1 MRGKGH
7 LLQLIDE
14 RGQFD
19 ENACESFLHDAG
31 AIEWNKKYNVISI
44 MGPQSSG
51 KSTLMNHAFGT
62 SFQEMDELSGCV
74 CNLFVERAR
83 EDDNA
88 RFSLS
93 LSLVS
98 SLFLD
103 ADFYTSSFV
112 SILFDRNRRR
122 QTTKGVWMAIAESEQ
137 SSSSNN
143 NNTVVLDLEGSDGRE
158 RGEDDQTFEKQ
169 TALFALASS
178 DVLLVNVWCND
189 IGREHASGK
198 PLLKTILQVNL
209 KLFCNSSS
217 SATRKTKLVF
227 VIRDRSKTPIEL
239 LEKSLKE
246 DVEQVWQSIKKPEHF
261 ANSDVSE
268 FFDVGYFSLPHYLHE
283 NELFVK
289 ECQGLRAALMSST
302 DSSSVVSSDGDTTE
316 SKVPS
321 TALPTSMREI
331 WKAVQ
336 ENRDLDLPA
345 HAIMVAT
352 VRCEEIAT
360 MCADAV
366 EASDAIGML
375 CERANTPNASECTTL
390 GKEIEAIAKTGFDV
404 YDAETAFFDKNVRDM
419 KRRELAGKL
428 TTVFKPTLEA
438 HFTNVSKKLL
448 TKVRREL
455 DAAASGFEND
465 EDASKK
471 KSLKFSQMAL
481 SLEEE
486 SINAWNEHVANSTP
500 TENIDGWNFEIVK
513 DLTRLFHK
521 DLEETID
528 HEKTEKSALMARN
541 VERTFSRQIST
552 SILGAVD
559 EFSREICVDDEDE
572 DGSSGRK
579 SEDAEAASK
588 RRQRE
593 EKKYSLWPAA
603 RLAYRASEKKWME
616 TLENALLNFDLPGD
630 AFESRKNEAENAI
643 KIASKGTCFEAG
655 DKASEF
661 MRQSFNAYFN
671 KTKEGIPRVWTSSDD
686 VGKIARMARLNAVNV
701 LANVCINRIGADMP
715 RLKAVA
721 MTQFQTEEAK
731 TFAKEERMKIAKVE
745 KALRTLVPGTN
756 SNNTSSSSETD
767 EDQSTSTRRAEEEE
781 IAQPPFPSEWSLKVC
796 DTKASDVVLSP
807 SECRQHYRRFEAET
821 THFVAQALHA
831 QQNAQKDGLFGGAPM
846 WMIFA
851 LFVLGWNEI
860 VYFLT
865 HPFRLMFFIF
875 LALYARAILRQI
887 NAQEAFKLGVVPGC
901 AFLVAKGV
909 PAAVAIFQ
917 KLIEQQSPQAL
928 TEGLDFSKVLLGATP
943 GGASSEDDEEREE
956 KRNEKTTDGTHHHE
970 PMDIDSPHHQAK
982 KNVSSPFASVRRRTA
997 AVGAAR
1003 D

>member
-1 MRGKGH
+1 
-7 LLQLIDE
+7 
-14 RGQFD
+14 
-19 ENACESFLHDAG
+19 
-31 AIEWNKKYNVISI
+31 
-44 MGPQSSG
+44 
-51 KSTLMNHAFGT
+51 
-62 SFQEMDELSGCV
+62 
-74 CNLFVERAR
+74 
-83 EDDNA
+83 
-88 RFSLS
+88 
-93 LSLVS
+93 
-98 SLFLD
+98 
-103 ADFYTSSFV
+103 
-112 SILFDRNRRR
+112 
-122 QTTKGVWMAIAESEQ
+122 MAIAEQ
-137 SSSSNN
+137 SDDNN
-143 NNTVVLDLEGSDGRE
+143 NNTIVLDLEGSDGRE

-169 TALFALASS
+169 TALFALAAS

-209 KLFCNSSS
+209 KLFCSNNKT
-217 SATRKTKLVF
+217 ATKKTKLVF

-239 LEKSLKE
+239 LEKALKE

-283 NELFVK
+283 NEVFVK
-289 ECQGLRAALMSST
+289 ECKGLRAALISST
-302 DSSSVVSSDGDTTE
+302 DDESTHE

-390 GKEIEAIAKTGFDV
+390 GQEIEAIAKTGFDV

-455 DAAASGFEND
+455 DAGFESGFE
-465 EDASKK
+465 K
-471 KSLKFSQMAL
+471 KSTKKFSQMAL
-481 SLEEE
+481 SLRED
-486 SINAWNEHVANSTP
+486 SINEWNEHVANSTP

-521 DLEETID
+521 DLEETVD

-541 VERTFSRQIST
+541 VERTFSRQVST

-559 EFSREICVDDEDE
+559 EFSREICVVDDDS
-572 DGSSGRK
+572 DDK
-579 SEDAEAASK
+579 SEDAEAALK
-588 RRQRE
+588 RRQRRE

-603 RLAYRASEKKWME
+603 RLAYRASEKKWIE
-616 TLENALLNFDLPGD
+616 TLENALLNFDLPRD
-630 AFESRKNEAENAI
+630 AFDSRKNEAENAI
-643 KIASKGTCFEAG
+643 KIASNGACFEAG

-661 MRQSFNAYFN
+661 MRQSFSAYFN

-686 VGKIARMARLNAVNV
+686 VGRIARLARLNAVNV
-701 LANVCINRIGADMP
+701 LVNICINRIGADMP

-721 MTQFQTEEAK
+721 MTQFQTDEAK
-731 TFAKEERMKIAKVE
+731 TFSKEERMKIAKVE
-745 KALRTLVPGTN
+745 KTLRTLVPGVMNKTG
-756 SNNTSSSSETD
+756 E
-767 EDQSTSTRRAEEEE
+767 EGEKQEEEYPLSGGLKTKNPE
-781 IAQPPFPSEWSLKVC
+781 EEMIAQPPFPSEWSLKLC
-796 DTKASDVVLSP
+796 DTKASDVILSP
-807 SECRQHYRRFEAET
+807 SECRQHYRRFESET

-831 QQNAQKDGLFGGAPM
+831 QQNAKKDGLFGGAPV

-865 HPFRLMFFIF
+865 HPFRLMFFVF
-875 LALYARAILRQI
+875 LGLYARAILRQI
-887 NAQEAFKLGVVPGC
+887 NAKEAFKLGVVPGC

-909 PAAVAIFQ
+909 PAAISIFQ
-917 KLIEQQSPQAL
+917 KLIEQQSPEAL
-928 TEGLDFSKVLLGATP
+928 TEGLDFSKVLLGA
-943 GGASSEDDEEREE
+943 GGGGGETSANDEEEE
-956 KRNEKTTDGTHHHE
+956 EVKRTEE
-970 PMDIDSPHHQAK
+970 PMDIDSPAK
-982 KNVSSPFASVRRRTA
+982 KVVVSPFASVRRRTNHQHHQQSA
-997 AVGAAR
+997 DAR
-1003 D
+1003 

>member
-1 MRGKGH
+1 
-7 LLQLIDE
+7 
-14 RGQFD
+14 
-19 ENACESFLHDAG
+19 
-31 AIEWNKKYNVISI
+31 
-44 MGPQSSG
+44 
-51 KSTLMNHAFGT
+51 
-62 SFQEMDELSGCV
+62 
-74 CNLFVERAR
+74 
-83 EDDNA
+83 
-88 RFSLS
+88 
-93 LSLVS
+93 
-98 SLFLD
+98 
-103 ADFYTSSFV
+103 
-112 SILFDRNRRR
+112 
-122 QTTKGVWMAIAESEQ
+122 MAIAEQ
-137 SSSSNN
+137 SDDNN
-143 NNTVVLDLEGSDGRE
+143 NNTIVLDLEGSDGRE

-169 TALFALASS
+169 TALFALAAS

-209 KLFCNSSS
+209 KLFCSNNKT
-217 SATRKTKLVF
+217 ATKKTKLVF

-239 LEKSLKE
+239 LEKALKE

-283 NELFVK
+283 NEVFVK
-289 ECQGLRAALMSST
+289 ECKGLRAALISST
-302 DSSSVVSSDGDTTE
+302 DDESTHE

-455 DAAASGFEND
+455 DAGFESGFE
-465 EDASKK
+465 K
-471 KSLKFSQMAL
+471 KSTKKFSQMAL
-481 SLEEE
+481 SLRED
-486 SINAWNEHVANSTP
+486 SINEWNEHVANSTP

-521 DLEETID
+521 DLEETVD

-541 VERTFSRQIST
+541 VERTFSRQVST

-559 EFSREICVDDEDE
+559 EFSREICVDDDS
-572 DGSSGRK
+572 DDK
-579 SEDAEAASK
+579 SEDAEAALK
-588 RRQRE
+588 RRQRRE

-603 RLAYRASEKKWME
+603 RLAYRASEKKWIE
-616 TLENALLNFDLPGD
+616 TLENALLNFDLPRD
-630 AFESRKNEAENAI
+630 AFDSRKNEAENAI
-643 KIASKGTCFEAG
+643 KIASNGACFEAG

-661 MRQSFNAYFN
+661 MRQSFSAYFN

-686 VGKIARMARLNAVNV
+686 VGRIARLARLNAVNV
-701 LANVCINRIGADMP
+701 LANICINRIGADMP

-721 MTQFQTEEAK
+721 MTQFQTDEAK
-731 TFAKEERMKIAKVE
+731 QFSKEERMKIAKVE
-745 KALRTLVPGTN
+745 KTLRTLVPGVMNKTG
-756 SNNTSSSSETD
+756 E
-767 EDQSTSTRRAEEEE
+767 EGEKQEEEYPLSGGLKTKNPE
-781 IAQPPFPSEWSLKVC
+781 EEMIAQPPFPSEWSLKLC
-796 DTKASDVVLSP
+796 DTKASDVILSP
-807 SECRQHYRRFEAET
+807 SECRQHYRRFESET

-831 QQNAQKDGLFGGAPM
+831 QQNAKKDGLFGGAPV

-865 HPFRLMFFIF
+865 HPFRLMFFVF
-875 LALYARAILRQI
+875 LGLYARAILRQI
-887 NAQEAFKLGVVPGC
+887 NAKEAFKLGVVPGC

-909 PAAVAIFQ
+909 PAAISIFQ
-917 KLIEQQSPQAL
+917 KLIEQQSPEAL
-928 TEGLDFSKVLLGATP
+928 TEGLDFSKVLLGA
-943 GGASSEDDEEREE
+943 GGGGGETSANDEEEE
-956 KRNEKTTDGTHHHE
+956 EVKRTEE
-970 PMDIDSPHHQAK
+970 PMDIDSPAIADETTK
-982 KNVSSPFASVRRRTA
+982 KVTSPFASVRRRTNHQHHQQSA
-997 AVGAAR
+997 DAR
-1003 D
+1003 

>member
-1 MRGKGH
+1 
-7 LLQLIDE
+7 
-14 RGQFD
+14 
-19 ENACESFLHDAG
+19 
-31 AIEWNKKYNVISI
+31 
-44 MGPQSSG
+44 
-51 KSTLMNHAFGT
+51 
-62 SFQEMDELSGCV
+62 
-74 CNLFVERAR
+74 
-83 EDDNA
+83 
-88 RFSLS
+88 
-93 LSLVS
+93 
-98 SLFLD
+98 
-103 ADFYTSSFV
+103 
-112 SILFDRNRRR
+112 
-122 QTTKGVWMAIAESEQ
+122 MAIAEQ
-137 SSSSNN
+137 SDDNN
-143 NNTVVLDLEGSDGRE
+143 NNTIVLDLEGSDGRE

-169 TALFALASS
+169 TALFALAAS

-209 KLFCNSSS
+209 KLFCSNNK
-217 SATRKTKLVF
+217 TTTKKTKLVF

-239 LEKSLKE
+239 LEKALKE

-283 NELFVK
+283 NEVFVK
-289 ECQGLRAALMSST
+289 ECKGLRAALISST
-302 DSSSVVSSDGDTTE
+302 DDESTHE

-375 CERANTPNASECTTL
+375 CERANTPNASECTTV

-455 DAAASGFEND
+455 DAGFESGFE
-465 EDASKK
+465 K
-471 KSLKFSQMAL
+471 KSTKKFSQLAL
-481 SLEEE
+481 SLRED
-486 SINAWNEHVANSTP
+486 SINEWNEHVANSTP

-521 DLEETID
+521 DLEETVD

-541 VERTFSRQIST
+541 VERTFSRQVST

-559 EFSREICVDDEDE
+559 EFSREICVVVDDD
-572 DGSSGRK
+572 DK
-579 SEDAEAASK
+579 SEDAEAALK
-588 RRQRE
+588 RRQRRE

-603 RLAYRASEKKWME
+603 RLAYRASEKKWIE
-616 TLENALLNFDLPGD
+616 TLENALLNFDLPKD
-630 AFESRKNEAENAI
+630 AFDSRKNEAENAI
-643 KIASKGTCFEAG
+643 KIASNGACFEAG

-661 MRQSFNAYFN
+661 MRQSFSAYFN

-686 VGKIARMARLNAVNV
+686 VGRIARLARLNAVNV
-701 LANVCINRIGADMP
+701 LANICINRIGADMP

-721 MTQFQTEEAK
+721 MTQFQTDEAK
-731 TFAKEERMKIAKVE
+731 QFSKEERMKIAKVE
-745 KALRTLVPGTN
+745 KTLRTLVPGVMNKTG
-756 SNNTSSSSETD
+756 
-767 EDQSTSTRRAEEEE
+767 EEEE
-781 IAQPPFPSEWSLKVC
+781 KQEEEYPLSGGLKTKNPEEEMIAQPPFPSEWSLKLC
-796 DTKASDVVLSP
+796 DTKASDVILSP
-807 SECRQHYRRFEAET
+807 SECRQHYRRFESET

-831 QQNAQKDGLFGGAPM
+831 QQNAKKDGLFGGAPV

-865 HPFRLMFFIF
+865 HPFRLMFFVF
-875 LALYARAILRQI
+875 LGLYARAILRQI
-887 NAQEAFKLGVVPGC
+887 NAKEAFKLGVVPGC

-909 PAAVAIFQ
+909 PAAISIFQ
-917 KLIEQQSPQAL
+917 KLIEQQSPEAL
-928 TEGLDFSKVLLGATP
+928 TEGLDFSKVLLGA
-943 GGASSEDDEEREE
+943 GGGGGTNDEEEEE
-956 KRNEKTTDGTHHHE
+956 KNEE
-970 PMDIDSPHHQAK
+970 PMDIDSPAIADETTK
-982 KNVSSPFASVRRRTA
+982 KVTSPFASVRRRTNHQHHQQSA
-997 AVGAAR
+997 DAR
-1003 D
+1003 

>member
-1 MRGKGH
+1 
-7 LLQLIDE
+7 
-14 RGQFD
+14 
-19 ENACESFLHDAG
+19 
-31 AIEWNKKYNVISI
+31 
-44 MGPQSSG
+44 
-51 KSTLMNHAFGT
+51 
-62 SFQEMDELSGCV
+62 
-74 CNLFVERAR
+74 
-83 EDDNA
+83 
-88 RFSLS
+88 
-93 LSLVS
+93 
-98 SLFLD
+98 
-103 ADFYTSSFV
+103 
-112 SILFDRNRRR
+112 
-122 QTTKGVWMAIAESEQ
+122 MAIAEQ
-137 SSSSNN
+137 SDDNN
-143 NNTVVLDLEGSDGRE
+143 NNTIVLDLEGSDGRE

-169 TALFALASS
+169 TALFALAAS

-209 KLFCNSSS
+209 KLFCSNNKT
-217 SATRKTKLVF
+217 ATKKTKLVF

-239 LEKSLKE
+239 LEKALKE

-283 NELFVK
+283 NEVFVK
-289 ECQGLRAALMSST
+289 ECKGLRAALISST
-302 DSSSVVSSDGDTTE
+302 DDESTHE

-455 DAAASGFEND
+455 DAGFESGFE
-465 EDASKK
+465 K
-471 KSLKFSQMAL
+471 KSTKKFSQMAL
-481 SLEEE
+481 SLRED
-486 SINAWNEHVANSTP
+486 SINEWNEHVANSTP

-521 DLEETID
+521 DLEETVD

-541 VERTFSRQIST
+541 VERTFSRQVST

-559 EFSREICVDDEDE
+559 EFSREICVDDDS
-572 DGSSGRK
+572 DDK
-579 SEDAEAASK
+579 SEDAEAALK
-588 RRQRE
+588 RRQRRE

-603 RLAYRASEKKWME
+603 RLAYRASEKKWIE
-616 TLENALLNFDLPGD
+616 TLENALLNFDLPKD
-630 AFESRKNEAENAI
+630 AFDSRKNEAENAI
-643 KIASKGTCFEAG
+643 KIASNGACFEAG

-661 MRQSFNAYFN
+661 MRQSFSAYFN

-686 VGKIARMARLNAVNV
+686 VGRIARLARLNAVNV
-701 LANVCINRIGADMP
+701 LANICINRIGADMP

-721 MTQFQTEEAK
+721 MTQFQTDEAK
-731 TFAKEERMKIAKVE
+731 QFSKEERMKIAKVE
-745 KALRTLVPGTN
+745 KTLRTLVPGVMNKTG
-756 SNNTSSSSETD
+756 E
-767 EDQSTSTRRAEEEE
+767 EGEKQEEEYPLSGGLKTKNPE
-781 IAQPPFPSEWSLKVC
+781 EEMIAQPPFPSEWSLKLC
-796 DTKASDVVLSP
+796 DTKASDVILSP
-807 SECRQHYRRFEAET
+807 SECRQHYRRFESET

-831 QQNAQKDGLFGGAPM
+831 QQNAKKDGLFGGAPV

-865 HPFRLMFFIF
+865 HPFRLMFFVF
-875 LALYARAILRQI
+875 LGLYARAILRQI
-887 NAQEAFKLGVVPGC
+887 NAKEAFKLGVVPGC

-909 PAAVAIFQ
+909 PAAISIFQ
-917 KLIEQQSPQAL
+917 KLIEQQSPEAL
-928 TEGLDFSKVLLGATP
+928 TEGLDFSKVLLGA
-943 GGASSEDDEEREE
+943 GGGGGETSANDEEEE
-956 KRNEKTTDGTHHHE
+956 EVKRTEE
-970 PMDIDSPHHQAK
+970 PMDIDSPAK
-982 KNVSSPFASVRRRTA
+982 KVTSPFASVRRRA
-997 AVGAAR
+997 NHQHHQQSADAR
-1003 D
+1003 

>member
-1 MRGKGH
+1 M
-7 LLQLIDE
+7 LTALND
-14 RGQFD
+14 
-19 ENACESFLHDAG
+19 
-31 AIEWNKKYNVISI
+31 
-44 MGPQSSG
+44 
-51 KSTLMNHAFGT
+51 
-62 SFQEMDELSGCV
+62 
-74 CNLFVERAR
+74 
-83 EDDNA
+83 
-88 RFSLS
+88 
-93 LSLVS
+93 
-98 SLFLD
+98 
-103 ADFYTSSFV
+103 
-112 SILFDRNRRR
+112 ILFFLFNRRR
-122 QTTKGVWMAIAESEQ
+122 QTTKGVWMAIAEQSEQ
-137 SSSSNN
+137 SDDNN
-143 NNTVVLDLEGSDGRE
+143 NNTIVLDLEGSDGRE

-169 TALFALASS
+169 TALFALAAS

-209 KLFCNSSS
+209 KLFCSNNKT
-217 SATRKTKLVF
+217 ATKKTKLVF

-239 LEKSLKE
+239 LEKALKE

-283 NELFVK
+283 NEVFVK
-289 ECQGLRAALMSST
+289 ECKGLRAALISST
-302 DSSSVVSSDGDTTE
+302 DDESSHE

-455 DAAASGFEND
+455 DAGFESGFE
-465 EDASKK
+465 K
-471 KSLKFSQMAL
+471 KSTKKFSQMAL
-481 SLEEE
+481 SLRED
-486 SINAWNEHVANSTP
+486 SINEWNEHVANSTP

-521 DLEETID
+521 DLEETVD
-528 HEKTEKSALMARN
+528 HEKTEKSALLARN
-541 VERTFSRQIST
+541 VERTFSRQVST

-559 EFSREICVDDEDE
+559 EFSREICVDDD
-572 DGSSGRK
+572 DDDDK
-579 SEDAEAASK
+579 SEDAEAALK
-588 RRQRE
+588 RRQRRE

-603 RLAYRASEKKWME
+603 RLAYRASEKKWIE
-616 TLENALLNFDLPGD
+616 TLENALLNFDLPRD
-630 AFESRKNEAENAI
+630 AFDSRKNEAENAI
-643 KIASKGTCFEAG
+643 KIASNGACFEAG

-661 MRQSFNAYFN
+661 MRQSFSAYFN

-686 VGKIARMARLNAVNV
+686 VGRIARLARLNAVNV
-701 LANVCINRIGADMP
+701 LANICINRIGADMP

-721 MTQFQTEEAK
+721 MTQFQTDEAK
-731 TFAKEERMKIAKVE
+731 QFSKEERMKIAKVE
-745 KALRTLVPGTN
+745 KTLRTLVPGVMN
-756 SNNTSSSSETD
+756 K
-767 EDQSTSTRRAEEEE
+767 TREEEE
-781 IAQPPFPSEWSLKVC
+781 KKQEEEYPLSGGLKTKNPEEEMIAQPPFPSEWSLKLC
-796 DTKASDVVLSP
+796 DTKASDVILSP
-807 SECRQHYRRFEAET
+807 SECRQHYRRFESET

-831 QQNAQKDGLFGGAPM
+831 QQNAKKDGLFGGAPV

-865 HPFRLMFFIF
+865 HPFRLMFFVF
-875 LALYARAILRQI
+875 LGLYARAILRQI
-887 NAQEAFKLGVVPGC
+887 NAKEAFTLGVVPGC

-909 PAAVAIFQ
+909 PAAISIFQ

-928 TEGLDFSKVLLGATP
+928 TEGLDFSKVLLGA
-943 GGASSEDDEEREE
+943 GGGGGTNDEEEEE
-956 KRNEKTTDGTHHHE
+956 KNEE
-970 PMDIDSPHHQAK
+970 PMDIDSPAK
-982 KNVSSPFASVRRRTA
+982 AMIADETTTKKVVVSPFASVRRRTNHQHHQQSA
-997 AVGAAR
+997 DAR
-1003 D
+1003 

>member
-1 MRGKGH
+1 M
-7 LLQLIDE
+7 LT
-14 RGQFD
+14 
-19 ENACESFLHDAG
+19 
-31 AIEWNKKYNVISI
+31 
-44 MGPQSSG
+44 
-51 KSTLMNHAFGT
+51 TLNT
-62 SFQEMDELSGCV
+62 
-74 CNLFVERAR
+74 
-83 EDDNA
+83 
-88 RFSLS
+88 
-93 LSLVS
+93 
-98 SLFLD
+98 
-103 ADFYTSSFV
+103 
-112 SILFDRNRRR
+112 ILFFLFNRRR

-137 SSSSNN
+137 SDDNN
-143 NNTVVLDLEGSDGRE
+143 NNTIVLDLEGSDGRE

-169 TALFALASS
+169 TALFALAAS

-209 KLFCNSSS
+209 KLFCNNNKTSASS
-217 SATRKTKLVF
+217 TTTTKKTKLVF

-239 LEKSLKE
+239 LEKALKE

-283 NELFVK
+283 NEVFVK
-289 ECQGLRAALMSST
+289 ECKGLRAALISST
-302 DSSSVVSSDGDTTE
+302 DDESGTHE

-455 DAAASGFEND
+455 DAGFESGFE
-465 EDASKK
+465 K
-471 KSLKFSQMAL
+471 KSTKKFSQMAL
-481 SLEEE
+481 SLRED
-486 SINAWNEHVANSTP
+486 SINTWNEHVANSTP

-513 DLTRLFHK
+513 DLTRLFYK
-521 DLEETID
+521 DLEETVD

-541 VERTFSRQIST
+541 VERTFSRQVST

-559 EFSREICVDDEDE
+559 EFSREICVDDD
-572 DGSSGRK
+572 DDDDK
-579 SEDAEAASK
+579 SEDAEAALK
-588 RRQRE
+588 RRQRRE

-603 RLAYRASEKKWME
+603 RLAYRASEKKWIE
-616 TLENALLNFDLPGD
+616 TLENALLNFDLPQD
-630 AFESRKNEAENAI
+630 AFDSRKNEAENAI
-643 KIASKGTCFEAG
+643 KIASNGACFEAG

-661 MRQSFNAYFN
+661 MRQSFSAYFN

-686 VGKIARMARLNAVNV
+686 VGKIARLARLNAVNV
-701 LANVCINRIGADMP
+701 LANICINRIGADMP

-721 MTQFQTEEAK
+721 MTQFQTDEAK
-731 TFAKEERMKIAKVE
+731 TFSKEERMKIAKVE
-745 KALRTLVPGTN
+745 KTLRTLVPGVMN
-756 SNNTSSSSETD
+756 M
-767 EDQSTSTRRAEEEE
+767 TREEEE
-781 IAQPPFPSEWSLKVC
+781 KQEEEYPLSGGLKTKTKNPEEEMIAQPPFPSEWSLKLC
-796 DTKASDVVLSP
+796 DTKASDVILSP
-807 SECRQHYRRFEAET
+807 SECRQHYRRFESET

-831 QQNAQKDGLFGGAPM
+831 QQNAKKDGLFGGAPV

-865 HPFRLMFFIF
+865 HPFQLMFFVF
-875 LALYARAILRQI
+875 LGLYARAILRQI
-887 NAQEAFKLGVVPGC
+887 NAKEAFKLGVVPGC

-909 PAAVAIFQ
+909 PAAISIFQ

-928 TEGLDFSKVLLGATP
+928 TEGLDFSKVLLGA
-943 GGASSEDDEEREE
+943 GGGGGTNDEEEEE
-956 KRNEKTTDGTHHHE
+956 KNEE
-970 PMDIDSPHHQAK
+970 PMDIDSPARAIADETTTK
-982 KNVSSPFASVRRRTA
+982 KVVVSPFASVRRRPNHQHHQQSA
-997 AVGAAR
+997 DAR
-1003 D
+1003 

>member
-1 MRGKGH
+1 
-7 LLQLIDE
+7 
-14 RGQFD
+14 
-19 ENACESFLHDAG
+19 
-31 AIEWNKKYNVISI
+31 
-44 MGPQSSG
+44 
-51 KSTLMNHAFGT
+51 
-62 SFQEMDELSGCV
+62 
-74 CNLFVERAR
+74 
-83 EDDNA
+83 
-88 RFSLS
+88 
-93 LSLVS
+93 
-98 SLFLD
+98 
-103 ADFYTSSFV
+103 
-112 SILFDRNRRR
+112 
-122 QTTKGVWMAIAESEQ
+122 MAIAEQ
-137 SSSSNN
+137 SDDNN
-143 NNTVVLDLEGSDGRE
+143 NNTIVLDLEGSDGRE

-169 TALFALASS
+169 TALFALAAS

-209 KLFCNSSS
+209 KLFCSNNKT
-217 SATRKTKLVF
+217 ATKKTKLVF

-239 LEKSLKE
+239 LEKALKE

-283 NELFVK
+283 NEVFVK
-289 ECQGLRAALMSST
+289 ECKGLRAALISST
-302 DSSSVVSSDGDTTE
+302 DDESTHE

-455 DAAASGFEND
+455 DAGFESGFE
-465 EDASKK
+465 K
-471 KSLKFSQMAL
+471 KSTKKFSQMAL
-481 SLEEE
+481 SLRED
-486 SINAWNEHVANSTP
+486 SINEWNEHVANSTP

-521 DLEETID
+521 DLEETVD

-541 VERTFSRQIST
+541 VERTFSRQVST

-559 EFSREICVDDEDE
+559 EFSREICVDDDS
-572 DGSSGRK
+572 DDK
-579 SEDAEAASK
+579 SEDAEAALK
-588 RRQRE
+588 RRQRRE

-603 RLAYRASEKKWME
+603 RLAYRASEKKWIE
-616 TLENALLNFDLPGD
+616 TLENALLNFDLPKD
-630 AFESRKNEAENAI
+630 AFDSRKNEAENAI
-643 KIASKGTCFEAG
+643 KIASNGACFEAG

-661 MRQSFNAYFN
+661 MRQSFSAYFN

-686 VGKIARMARLNAVNV
+686 VGRIARLARLNAVNV
-701 LANVCINRIGADMP
+701 LANICINRIGADMP

-721 MTQFQTEEAK
+721 MTQFQTDEAK
-731 TFAKEERMKIAKVE
+731 QFSKEERMKIAKVE
-745 KALRTLVPGTN
+745 KTLRTLVPGVMNKTG
-756 SNNTSSSSETD
+756 E
-767 EDQSTSTRRAEEEE
+767 EGEKQEEEYPLSGGLKTKNPE
-781 IAQPPFPSEWSLKVC
+781 EEMIAQPPFPSEWSLKLC
-796 DTKASDVVLSP
+796 DTKASDVILSP
-807 SECRQHYRRFEAET
+807 SECRQHYRRFESET

-831 QQNAQKDGLFGGAPM
+831 QQNAKKDGLFGGAPV

-865 HPFRLMFFIF
+865 HPFRLMFFVF
-875 LALYARAILRQI
+875 LGLYARAILRQI
-887 NAQEAFKLGVVPGC
+887 NAKEAFKLGVVPGC

-909 PAAVAIFQ
+909 PAAISIFQ

-928 TEGLDFSKVLLGATP
+928 TEGLDFSKVLLGA
-943 GGASSEDDEEREE
+943 GGGGGTSANDNEEEE
-956 KRNEKTTDGTHHHE
+956 VKRTEE
-970 PMDIDSPHHQAK
+970 PMDIDSPAK
-982 KNVSSPFASVRRRTA
+982 KVVVSPFASVRRRA
-997 AVGAAR
+997 NHQHHQQSADAR
-1003 D
+1003 

>member
-1 MRGKGH
+1 
-7 LLQLIDE
+7 
-14 RGQFD
+14 
-19 ENACESFLHDAG
+19 
-31 AIEWNKKYNVISI
+31 
-44 MGPQSSG
+44 
-51 KSTLMNHAFGT
+51 
-62 SFQEMDELSGCV
+62 
-74 CNLFVERAR
+74 
-83 EDDNA
+83 
-88 RFSLS
+88 
-93 LSLVS
+93 
-98 SLFLD
+98 
-103 ADFYTSSFV
+103 
-112 SILFDRNRRR
+112 
-122 QTTKGVWMAIAESEQ
+122 MAIAEQ
-137 SSSSNN
+137 SDDNN
-143 NNTVVLDLEGSDGRE
+143 NNTIVLDLEGSDGRE

-169 TALFALASS
+169 TALFALAAS

-209 KLFCNSSS
+209 KLFCSNNK
-217 SATRKTKLVF
+217 TTTKKTKLVF

-239 LEKSLKE
+239 LEKALKE

-283 NELFVK
+283 NEVFVK
-289 ECQGLRAALMSST
+289 ECKGLRAALISST
-302 DSSSVVSSDGDTTE
+302 DDESTHE

-455 DAAASGFEND
+455 DAGFESGFE
-465 EDASKK
+465 K
-471 KSLKFSQMAL
+471 KSTKKFSQMAL
-481 SLEEE
+481 SLRED
-486 SINAWNEHVANSTP
+486 SINEWNEHVANSTP

-521 DLEETID
+521 DLEETVD

-541 VERTFSRQIST
+541 VERTFSRQVST

-559 EFSREICVDDEDE
+559 EFSREICVDDDS
-572 DGSSGRK
+572 DDK
-579 SEDAEAASK
+579 SEDAEAALK
-588 RRQRE
+588 RRQRRE

-603 RLAYRASEKKWME
+603 RLAYRASEKKWIE
-616 TLENALLNFDLPGD
+616 TLENALLNFDLPRD
-630 AFESRKNEAENAI
+630 AFDSRKNEAENAI
-643 KIASKGTCFEAG
+643 KIASNGACFEAG

-661 MRQSFNAYFN
+661 MRQSFSAYFN

-686 VGKIARMARLNAVNV
+686 VGRIARLARLNAVNV
-701 LANVCINRIGADMP
+701 LANICINRIGADMP

-721 MTQFQTEEAK
+721 MTQFQTDEAK
-731 TFAKEERMKIAKVE
+731 QFSKEERMKIAKVE
-745 KALRTLVPGTN
+745 KTLRTLVPGVMNKTG
-756 SNNTSSSSETD
+756 E
-767 EDQSTSTRRAEEEE
+767 EGEKQEEEYPLSGGLKTKNPE
-781 IAQPPFPSEWSLKVC
+781 EEMIAQPPFPSEWSLKLC
-796 DTKASDVVLSP
+796 DTKASDVILSP
-807 SECRQHYRRFEAET
+807 SECRQHYRRFESET

-831 QQNAQKDGLFGGAPM
+831 QQNAKKDGLFGGAPV

-865 HPFRLMFFIF
+865 HPFRLMFFVF
-875 LALYARAILRQI
+875 LGLYARAILRQI
-887 NAQEAFKLGVVPGC
+887 NAKEAFKLGVVPGC

-909 PAAVAIFQ
+909 PAAISIFQ
-917 KLIEQQSPQAL
+917 KLIEQQSPEAL
-928 TEGLDFSKVLLGATP
+928 TEGLDFSKVLLGA
-943 GGASSEDDEEREE
+943 GGGGGETSANDEEEE
-956 KRNEKTTDGTHHHE
+956 EVKRTEE
-970 PMDIDSPHHQAK
+970 PMDIDSPAIADETTK
-982 KNVSSPFASVRRRTA
+982 KVTSPFASVRRRTNHQHQQSA
-997 AVGAAR
+997 DAR
-1003 D
+1003 

>member
-1 MRGKGH
+1 
-7 LLQLIDE
+7 
-14 RGQFD
+14 
-19 ENACESFLHDAG
+19 
-31 AIEWNKKYNVISI
+31 
-44 MGPQSSG
+44 
-51 KSTLMNHAFGT
+51 
-62 SFQEMDELSGCV
+62 
-74 CNLFVERAR
+74 
-83 EDDNA
+83 
-88 RFSLS
+88 
-93 LSLVS
+93 
-98 SLFLD
+98 
-103 ADFYTSSFV
+103 
-112 SILFDRNRRR
+112 
-122 QTTKGVWMAIAESEQ
+122 MAIAEQ
-137 SSSSNN
+137 SDDNN
-143 NNTVVLDLEGSDGRE
+143 NNTIVLDLEGSDGRE

-169 TALFALASS
+169 TALFALAAS

-209 KLFCNSSS
+209 KLFCSNNKT
-217 SATRKTKLVF
+217 ATKKTKLVF

-239 LEKSLKE
+239 LEKALKE

-283 NELFVK
+283 NEVFVK
-289 ECQGLRAALMSST
+289 ECKGLRAALISST
-302 DSSSVVSSDGDTTE
+302 DDESTHE

-448 TKVRREL
+448 TKVRKEL
-455 DAAASGFEND
+455 DAGFESGFE
-465 EDASKK
+465 K
-471 KSLKFSQMAL
+471 KSTKKFSQMAL
-481 SLEEE
+481 SLRED
-486 SINAWNEHVANSTP
+486 SINEWNEHVANSTP

-521 DLEETID
+521 DLEETVD

-541 VERTFSRQIST
+541 VERTFSRQVST

-559 EFSREICVDDEDE
+559 EFSREICVDDDS
-572 DGSSGRK
+572 DDK
-579 SEDAEAASK
+579 SEDAEAALK
-588 RRQRE
+588 RRQRRE

-603 RLAYRASEKKWME
+603 RLAYRASEKKWIE
-616 TLENALLNFDLPGD
+616 TLENALLNFDLPKD
-630 AFESRKNEAENAI
+630 AFDSRKNEAENAI
-643 KIASKGTCFEAG
+643 KIASNGACFEAG

-661 MRQSFNAYFN
+661 MRQSFSAYFN

-686 VGKIARMARLNAVNV
+686 VGRIARLARLNAVNV
-701 LANVCINRIGADMP
+701 LANICINRIGADMP

-721 MTQFQTEEAK
+721 MTQFQTDEAK
-731 TFAKEERMKIAKVE
+731 QFSKEERMKIAKVE
-745 KALRTLVPGTN
+745 KTLRTLVPGVMNKTG
-756 SNNTSSSSETD
+756 E
-767 EDQSTSTRRAEEEE
+767 EGEKQEEEYPLSGGLKTKNPE
-781 IAQPPFPSEWSLKVC
+781 EEMIAQPPFPSEWSLKLC
-796 DTKASDVVLSP
+796 DTKASDVILSP
-807 SECRQHYRRFEAET
+807 SECRQHYRRFESET

-831 QQNAQKDGLFGGAPM
+831 QQNAKKDGLFGGAPV

-865 HPFRLMFFIF
+865 HPFRLMFFVF
-875 LALYARAILRQI
+875 LGLYARAILRQI
-887 NAQEAFKLGVVPGC
+887 NAKEAFKLGVVPGC

-909 PAAVAIFQ
+909 PAAISIFQ
-917 KLIEQQSPQAL
+917 KLIEQQSPEAL
-928 TEGLDFSKVLLGATP
+928 TEGLDFSKVLLGA
-943 GGASSEDDEEREE
+943 GGGGGETSANDEEEE
-956 KRNEKTTDGTHHHE
+956 EVKRTEE
-970 PMDIDSPHHQAK
+970 PMDIDSPAK
-982 KNVSSPFASVRRRTA
+982 KVVVSPFASVRRRTNHQHHQQSA
-997 AVGAAR
+997 DAR
-1003 D
+1003 

>member
-1 MRGKGH
+1 
-7 LLQLIDE
+7 
-14 RGQFD
+14 
-19 ENACESFLHDAG
+19 
-31 AIEWNKKYNVISI
+31 
-44 MGPQSSG
+44 
-51 KSTLMNHAFGT
+51 
-62 SFQEMDELSGCV
+62 
-74 CNLFVERAR
+74 
-83 EDDNA
+83 
-88 RFSLS
+88 
-93 LSLVS
+93 
-98 SLFLD
+98 
-103 ADFYTSSFV
+103 
-112 SILFDRNRRR
+112 
-122 QTTKGVWMAIAESEQ
+122 MAIAEQ
-137 SSSSNN
+137 SDDNN
-143 NNTVVLDLEGSDGRE
+143 NNTIVLDLEGSDGRE

-169 TALFALASS
+169 TALFALAAS

-209 KLFCNSSS
+209 KLFCSNNKT
-217 SATRKTKLVF
+217 ATKKTKLVF

-239 LEKSLKE
+239 LEKALKE

-283 NELFVK
+283 NEVFVK
-289 ECQGLRAALMSST
+289 ECKGLRAALISST
-302 DSSSVVSSDGDTTE
+302 DDESTHE

-390 GKEIEAIAKTGFDV
+390 GQEIEAIAKTGFDV

-455 DAAASGFEND
+455 DAGFESGFE
-465 EDASKK
+465 K
-471 KSLKFSQMAL
+471 KSTKKFSQMAL
-481 SLEEE
+481 SLRED
-486 SINAWNEHVANSTP
+486 SINEWNEHVANSTP

-521 DLEETID
+521 DLEETVD
-528 HEKTEKSALMARN
+528 HEKTEKSALLARN
-541 VERTFSRQIST
+541 VERTFSRQVST

-559 EFSREICVDDEDE
+559 EFSREICVDDDS
-572 DGSSGRK
+572 DDK
-579 SEDAEAASK
+579 SEDAEAALK
-588 RRQRE
+588 RRQRRE

-603 RLAYRASEKKWME
+603 RLAYRASEKKWIE
-616 TLENALLNFDLPGD
+616 TLENALLNFDLPKD
-630 AFESRKNEAENAI
+630 AFDSRKNEAENAI
-643 KIASKGTCFEAG
+643 KIASNGACFEAG

-661 MRQSFNAYFN
+661 MRQSFSAYFN

-686 VGKIARMARLNAVNV
+686 VGRIARLARLNAVNV
-701 LANVCINRIGADMP
+701 LANICINRIGADMP

-721 MTQFQTEEAK
+721 MTQFQTDEAK
-731 TFAKEERMKIAKVE
+731 QFSKEERMKIAKVE
-745 KALRTLVPGTN
+745 KTLRTLVPGVMNKTG
-756 SNNTSSSSETD
+756 E
-767 EDQSTSTRRAEEEE
+767 EGEKQEEEYPLSGGLKTKNPE
-781 IAQPPFPSEWSLKVC
+781 EEMIAQPPFPSEWSLKLC
-796 DTKASDVVLSP
+796 DTKASDVILSP
-807 SECRQHYRRFEAET
+807 SECRQHYRRFESET

-831 QQNAQKDGLFGGAPM
+831 QQNAKKDGLFGGAPV

-865 HPFRLMFFIF
+865 HPFRLMFFVF
-875 LALYARAILRQI
+875 LGLYARAILRQI
-887 NAQEAFKLGVVPGC
+887 NAKEAFKLGVVPGC

-909 PAAVAIFQ
+909 PAAISIFQ
-917 KLIEQQSPQAL
+917 KLIEQQSPEAL
-928 TEGLDFSKVLLGATP
+928 TEGLDFSKVLLGA
-943 GGASSEDDEEREE
+943 GGGGGETSANDEEEE
-956 KRNEKTTDGTHHHE
+956 EVKRTEE
-970 PMDIDSPHHQAK
+970 PMDIDSPAK
-982 KNVSSPFASVRRRTA
+982 KVVVSPFASVRRRTNHQHHQQSA
-997 AVGAAR
+997 DAR
-1003 D
+1003 

>member
-1 MRGKGH
+1 
-7 LLQLIDE
+7 
-14 RGQFD
+14 
-19 ENACESFLHDAG
+19 
-31 AIEWNKKYNVISI
+31 
-44 MGPQSSG
+44 
-51 KSTLMNHAFGT
+51 
-62 SFQEMDELSGCV
+62 
-74 CNLFVERAR
+74 
-83 EDDNA
+83 
-88 RFSLS
+88 
-93 LSLVS
+93 
-98 SLFLD
+98 
-103 ADFYTSSFV
+103 
-112 SILFDRNRRR
+112 
-122 QTTKGVWMAIAESEQ
+122 MAIAEQ
-137 SSSSNN
+137 SDDNN
-143 NNTVVLDLEGSDGRE
+143 NNTIVLDLEGSDGRE

-169 TALFALASS
+169 TALFALAAS

-209 KLFCNSSS
+209 KLFCSNNK
-217 SATRKTKLVF
+217 TTTKKTKLVF

-239 LEKSLKE
+239 LEKALKE

-283 NELFVK
+283 NEVFVK
-289 ECQGLRAALMSST
+289 ECKGLRAALISST
-302 DSSSVVSSDGDTTE
+302 DDESTHE

-455 DAAASGFEND
+455 DAGFESGFE
-465 EDASKK
+465 K
-471 KSLKFSQMAL
+471 KSTKKFSQMAL
-481 SLEEE
+481 SLRED
-486 SINAWNEHVANSTP
+486 SINEWNEHVANSTP

-521 DLEETID
+521 DLEETVD

-541 VERTFSRQIST
+541 VERTFSRQVST

-559 EFSREICVDDEDE
+559 EFSREICVDDDS
-572 DGSSGRK
+572 DDK
-579 SEDAEAASK
+579 SEDAEAALK
-588 RRQRE
+588 RRQRRE

-603 RLAYRASEKKWME
+603 RLAYRASEKKWIE
-616 TLENALLNFDLPGD
+616 TLENALLNFDLPKD
-630 AFESRKNEAENAI
+630 AFDSRKNEAENAI
-643 KIASKGTCFEAG
+643 KIASNGACFEAG

-661 MRQSFNAYFN
+661 MRQSFSAYFN

-686 VGKIARMARLNAVNV
+686 VGRIARLARLNAVNV
-701 LANVCINRIGADMP
+701 LANICINRIGADMP

-721 MTQFQTEEAK
+721 MTQFQTDEAK
-731 TFAKEERMKIAKVE
+731 QFSKEERMKIAKVE
-745 KALRTLVPGTN
+745 KTLRTLVPGVMNKTG
-756 SNNTSSSSETD
+756 E
-767 EDQSTSTRRAEEEE
+767 EGEKQEEEYPLSGGLKTKNPE
-781 IAQPPFPSEWSLKVC
+781 EEMIAQPPFPSEWSLKLC
-796 DTKASDVVLSP
+796 DTKASDVILSP
-807 SECRQHYRRFEAET
+807 SECRQHYRRFESET

-831 QQNAQKDGLFGGAPM
+831 QQNAKKDGLFGGAPV

-865 HPFRLMFFIF
+865 HPFRLMFFVF
-875 LALYARAILRQI
+875 LGLYARAILRQI
-887 NAQEAFKLGVVPGC
+887 NAKEAFKLGVVPGC

-909 PAAVAIFQ
+909 PAAISIFQ
-917 KLIEQQSPQAL
+917 KLIEQQSPEAL
-928 TEGLDFSKVLLGATP
+928 TEGLDFSKVLLGA
-943 GGASSEDDEEREE
+943 GGGGGETSANDEEEE
-956 KRNEKTTDGTHHHE
+956 EVKRTEE
-970 PMDIDSPHHQAK
+970 PMDIDSPAIADETTK
-982 KNVSSPFASVRRRTA
+982 KVTSPFASVRRRTNHQHQQSA
-997 AVGAAR
+997 DAR
-1003 D
+1003 

>member
-1 MRGKGH
+1 
-7 LLQLIDE
+7 
-14 RGQFD
+14 
-19 ENACESFLHDAG
+19 
-31 AIEWNKKYNVISI
+31 
-44 MGPQSSG
+44 
-51 KSTLMNHAFGT
+51 
-62 SFQEMDELSGCV
+62 
-74 CNLFVERAR
+74 
-83 EDDNA
+83 
-88 RFSLS
+88 
-93 LSLVS
+93 
-98 SLFLD
+98 
-103 ADFYTSSFV
+103 
-112 SILFDRNRRR
+112 
-122 QTTKGVWMAIAESEQ
+122 MAIAEQ
-137 SSSSNN
+137 SDDNN
-143 NNTVVLDLEGSDGRE
+143 NNTIVLDLEGSDGRE

-169 TALFALASS
+169 TALFALAAS

-209 KLFCNSSS
+209 KLFCSNNKT
-217 SATRKTKLVF
+217 ATKKTKLVF

-239 LEKSLKE
+239 LEKALKE

-283 NELFVK
+283 NEVFVK
-289 ECQGLRAALMSST
+289 ECKGLRAALISST
-302 DSSSVVSSDGDTTE
+302 DDESTHE

-390 GKEIEAIAKTGFDV
+390 GQEIEAIAKTGFDV

-455 DAAASGFEND
+455 DAGFESGFE
-465 EDASKK
+465 K
-471 KSLKFSQMAL
+471 KSTKKFSQMAL
-481 SLEEE
+481 SLRED
-486 SINAWNEHVANSTP
+486 SINEWNEHVANSTP

-521 DLEETID
+521 DLEETVD

-541 VERTFSRQIST
+541 VERTFSRQVST

-559 EFSREICVDDEDE
+559 EFSREICVDDDS
-572 DGSSGRK
+572 DDK
-579 SEDAEAASK
+579 SEDAEAALK
-588 RRQRE
+588 RRQRRE

-603 RLAYRASEKKWME
+603 RLAYRASEKKWIE
-616 TLENALLNFDLPGD
+616 TLENALLNFDLPKD
-630 AFESRKNEAENAI
+630 AFDSRKNEAENAI
-643 KIASKGTCFEAG
+643 KIASNGACFEAG

-661 MRQSFNAYFN
+661 MRQSFSAYFN

-686 VGKIARMARLNAVNV
+686 VGRIARLARLNAVNV
-701 LANVCINRIGADMP
+701 LANICINRIGADMP

-721 MTQFQTEEAK
+721 MTQFQTDEAK
-731 TFAKEERMKIAKVE
+731 TFSKEERMKIAKVE
-745 KALRTLVPGTN
+745 KTLRTLVPGVMNKTG
-756 SNNTSSSSETD
+756 
-767 EDQSTSTRRAEEEE
+767 EEEE
-781 IAQPPFPSEWSLKVC
+781 KQEEEYPLSGGLKTKNPEEEMIAQPPFPSEWSLKLC
-796 DTKASDVVLSP
+796 DTKASDVILSP
-807 SECRQHYRRFEAET
+807 SECRQHYRRFESET

-831 QQNAQKDGLFGGAPM
+831 QQNAKKDGLFGGAPV

-865 HPFRLMFFIF
+865 HPFRLMFFVF
-875 LALYARAILRQI
+875 LGLYARAILRQI
-887 NAQEAFKLGVVPGC
+887 NAKEAFKLGVVPGC

-909 PAAVAIFQ
+909 PAAISIFQ
-917 KLIEQQSPQAL
+917 KLIEQQSPEAL
-928 TEGLDFSKVLLGATP
+928 TEGLDFSKVLLGA
-943 GGASSEDDEEREE
+943 GGGGGETSANDEEEE
-956 KRNEKTTDGTHHHE
+956 EVKRTEE
-970 PMDIDSPHHQAK
+970 PMDIDSPAK
-982 KNVSSPFASVRRRTA
+982 KVVVSPFASVRRRTNHQHHQQSA
-997 AVGAAR
+997 DAR
-1003 D
+1003 

>member
-1 MRGKGH
+1 M
-7 LLQLIDE
+7 LT
-14 RGQFD
+14 
-19 ENACESFLHDAG
+19 
-31 AIEWNKKYNVISI
+31 
-44 MGPQSSG
+44 
-51 KSTLMNHAFGT
+51 TLNT
-62 SFQEMDELSGCV
+62 
-74 CNLFVERAR
+74 
-83 EDDNA
+83 
-88 RFSLS
+88 
-93 LSLVS
+93 
-98 SLFLD
+98 
-103 ADFYTSSFV
+103 
-112 SILFDRNRRR
+112 ILFFLFNRRR
-122 QTTKGVWMAIAESEQ
+122 QTTKGVWMAIAEQSEQ
-137 SSSSNN
+137 SDDNN
-143 NNTVVLDLEGSDGRE
+143 NNTIVLDLEGSDGRE

-169 TALFALASS
+169 TALFALAAS

-209 KLFCNSSS
+209 KLFCSNNKT
-217 SATRKTKLVF
+217 ATKKTKLVF

-239 LEKSLKE
+239 LEKALKE

-283 NELFVK
+283 NEVFVK
-289 ECQGLRAALMSST
+289 ECKGLRAALISST
-302 DSSSVVSSDGDTTE
+302 DDESTHE

-455 DAAASGFEND
+455 DAGFESGFE
-465 EDASKK
+465 K
-471 KSLKFSQMAL
+471 KSTKKFSQMAL
-481 SLEEE
+481 SLRED
-486 SINAWNEHVANSTP
+486 SINEWNEHVANSTP

-521 DLEETID
+521 DLEETVD

-541 VERTFSRQIST
+541 VERTFSRQVST

-559 EFSREICVDDEDE
+559 EFSREICVDDDS
-572 DGSSGRK
+572 DDK
-579 SEDAEAASK
+579 SEDAEAALK
-588 RRQRE
+588 RRQRRE

-603 RLAYRASEKKWME
+603 RLAYRASEKKWIE
-616 TLENALLNFDLPGD
+616 TLENALLNFDLPKD
-630 AFESRKNEAENAI
+630 AFDSRKNEAENAI
-643 KIASKGTCFEAG
+643 KIASNGACFEAG

-661 MRQSFNAYFN
+661 MRQSFSAYFN

-686 VGKIARMARLNAVNV
+686 VGRIARLARLNAVNV
-701 LANVCINRIGADMP
+701 LANICINRIGADMP

-721 MTQFQTEEAK
+721 MTQFQTDEAK
-731 TFAKEERMKIAKVE
+731 QFSKEERMKIAKVE
-745 KALRTLVPGTN
+745 KTLRTLVPGVMNKTG
-756 SNNTSSSSETD
+756 E
-767 EDQSTSTRRAEEEE
+767 EGEKQEEEYPLSGGLKTKNPE
-781 IAQPPFPSEWSLKVC
+781 EEMIAQPPFPSEWSLKLC
-796 DTKASDVVLSP
+796 DTKASDVILSP
-807 SECRQHYRRFEAET
+807 SECRQHYRRFESET

-831 QQNAQKDGLFGGAPM
+831 QQNAKKDGLFGGAPV

-865 HPFRLMFFIF
+865 HPFRLMFFVF
-875 LALYARAILRQI
+875 LGLYARAILRQI
-887 NAQEAFKLGVVPGC
+887 NAKEAFKLGVVPGC

-909 PAAVAIFQ
+909 PAAISIFQ
-917 KLIEQQSPQAL
+917 KLIEQQSPEAL
-928 TEGLDFSKVLLGATP
+928 TEGLDFSKVLLGA
-943 GGASSEDDEEREE
+943 GGGGGETSANDEEEE
-956 KRNEKTTDGTHHHE
+956 EVKRTEE
-970 PMDIDSPHHQAK
+970 PMDIDSPAK
-982 KNVSSPFASVRRRTA
+982 KVVVSPFASVRRRTNHQHHQQSA
-997 AVGAAR
+997 DAR
-1003 D
+1003 

>member
-1 MRGKGH
+1 
-7 LLQLIDE
+7 
-14 RGQFD
+14 
-19 ENACESFLHDAG
+19 
-31 AIEWNKKYNVISI
+31 
-44 MGPQSSG
+44 
-51 KSTLMNHAFGT
+51 
-62 SFQEMDELSGCV
+62 
-74 CNLFVERAR
+74 
-83 EDDNA
+83 
-88 RFSLS
+88 
-93 LSLVS
+93 
-98 SLFLD
+98 
-103 ADFYTSSFV
+103 
-112 SILFDRNRRR
+112 
-122 QTTKGVWMAIAESEQ
+122 MAIAEQ
-137 SSSSNN
+137 SDDNN
-143 NNTVVLDLEGSDGRE
+143 NNTIVLDLEGSDGRE

-169 TALFALASS
+169 TALFALAAS

-209 KLFCNSSS
+209 KLFCSNNK
-217 SATRKTKLVF
+217 TTTKKTKLVF

-239 LEKSLKE
+239 LEKALKE

-283 NELFVK
+283 NEVFVK
-289 ECQGLRAALMSST
+289 ECKGLRAALISST
-302 DSSSVVSSDGDTTE
+302 DDESTHE

-455 DAAASGFEND
+455 DAGFESGFE
-465 EDASKK
+465 K
-471 KSLKFSQMAL
+471 KSTKKFSQMAL
-481 SLEEE
+481 SLRED
-486 SINAWNEHVANSTP
+486 SINEWNEHVANSTP

-521 DLEETID
+521 DLEETVD

-541 VERTFSRQIST
+541 VERTFSRQVST

-559 EFSREICVDDEDE
+559 EFSREICVDDDS
-572 DGSSGRK
+572 DDK
-579 SEDAEAASK
+579 SEDAEAALK
-588 RRQRE
+588 RRQRRE

-603 RLAYRASEKKWME
+603 RLAYRASEKKWIE
-616 TLENALLNFDLPGD
+616 TLENALLNFDLPRD
-630 AFESRKNEAENAI
+630 AFDSRKNEAENAI
-643 KIASKGTCFEAG
+643 KIASNGACFEAG

-661 MRQSFNAYFN
+661 MRQSFSAYFN

-686 VGKIARMARLNAVNV
+686 VGRIARLARLNAVNV
-701 LANVCINRIGADMP
+701 LVNICINRIGADMP

-721 MTQFQTEEAK
+721 MTQFQTDEAK
-731 TFAKEERMKIAKVE
+731 TFSKEERMKIAKVE
-745 KALRTLVPGTN
+745 KTLRTLVPGVMNKTG
-756 SNNTSSSSETD
+756 E
-767 EDQSTSTRRAEEEE
+767 EGEKQEEEYPLSGGLKTKNPE
-781 IAQPPFPSEWSLKVC
+781 EEMIAQPPFPSEWSLKLC
-796 DTKASDVVLSP
+796 DTKASDVILSP
-807 SECRQHYRRFEAET
+807 SECRQHYRRFESET

-831 QQNAQKDGLFGGAPM
+831 QQNAKKDGLFGGAPV

-865 HPFRLMFFIF
+865 HPFRLMFFVF
-875 LALYARAILRQI
+875 LGLYARAILRQI
-887 NAQEAFKLGVVPGC
+887 NAKEAFKIGVVPGC

-909 PAAVAIFQ
+909 PAAISIFQ
-917 KLIEQQSPQAL
+917 KLIEQQSPEAL
-928 TEGLDFSKVLLGATP
+928 TEGLDFSKVLLGA
-943 GGASSEDDEEREE
+943 GGGGGETSANDEEEE
-956 KRNEKTTDGTHHHE
+956 EVKRTEE
-970 PMDIDSPHHQAK
+970 PMDIDSPAIADETTK
-982 KNVSSPFASVRRRTA
+982 KVTSPFASVRRRTNHQHQQSA
-997 AVGAAR
+997 DAR
-1003 D
+1003 

>member
-1 MRGKGH
+1 M
-7 LLQLIDE
+7 LT
-14 RGQFD
+14 
-19 ENACESFLHDAG
+19 
-31 AIEWNKKYNVISI
+31 
-44 MGPQSSG
+44 
-51 KSTLMNHAFGT
+51 TLNT
-62 SFQEMDELSGCV
+62 
-74 CNLFVERAR
+74 
-83 EDDNA
+83 
-88 RFSLS
+88 
-93 LSLVS
+93 
-98 SLFLD
+98 
-103 ADFYTSSFV
+103 
-112 SILFDRNRRR
+112 ILFFLFNRRR
-122 QTTKGVWMAIAESEQ
+122 QTTKGVWMAIAESEH
-137 SSSSNN
+137 SDDN
-143 NNTVVLDLEGSDGRE
+143 NNTIVLDLEGSDGRE

-169 TALFALASS
+169 TALFALAAS

-209 KLFCNSSS
+209 KLFCNNNKTSASS
-217 SATRKTKLVF
+217 TTTTKKTKLVF

-239 LEKSLKE
+239 LEKALKE

-283 NELFVK
+283 NEVFVK
-289 ECQGLRAALMSST
+289 ECKGLRAALISST
-302 DSSSVVSSDGDTTE
+302 DDESTHE

-455 DAAASGFEND
+455 DAGFESGFE
-465 EDASKK
+465 K
-471 KSLKFSQMAL
+471 KSTKKFSQMAL
-481 SLEEE
+481 SLRED
-486 SINAWNEHVANSTP
+486 SINEWNEHVANSTP

-521 DLEETID
+521 DLEETVD

-541 VERTFSRQIST
+541 VERTFSRQVST

-559 EFSREICVDDEDE
+559 EFSREICVVDDD
-572 DGSSGRK
+572 DDK
-579 SEDAEAASK
+579 SEDAEAALK
-588 RRQRE
+588 RRQRRE

-603 RLAYRASEKKWME
+603 RLAYRASEKKWIE
-616 TLENALLNFDLPGD
+616 TLENALLNFDLPKD
-630 AFESRKNEAENAI
+630 AFDSRKNEAENAI
-643 KIASKGTCFEAG
+643 KIASNGACFEAG

-661 MRQSFNAYFN
+661 MRQSFSAYFN

-686 VGKIARMARLNAVNV
+686 VGRIARLARLNAVNV
-701 LANVCINRIGADMP
+701 LANICINRIGADMP

-721 MTQFQTEEAK
+721 MTQFQTDEAK
-731 TFAKEERMKIAKVE
+731 QFSKEERMKIAKVE
-745 KALRTLVPGTN
+745 KTLRTLVPGVMNKTG
-756 SNNTSSSSETD
+756 E
-767 EDQSTSTRRAEEEE
+767 EGEKQEEEYPLSGGLKTKNPE
-781 IAQPPFPSEWSLKVC
+781 EEMIAQPPFPSEWSLKLC
-796 DTKASDVVLSP
+796 DTKASDVILSP
-807 SECRQHYRRFEAET
+807 SECRQHYRRFESET

-831 QQNAQKDGLFGGAPM
+831 QQNAKKDGLFGGAPV

-865 HPFRLMFFIF
+865 HPFRLMFFVF
-875 LALYARAILRQI
+875 LGLYARAILRQI

-909 PAAVAIFQ
+909 PAAISIFQ

-928 TEGLDFSKVLLGATP
+928 TEGLDFSKVLLG
-943 GGASSEDDEEREE
+943 GGGGGGETSANDNEEEE
-956 KRNEKTTDGTHHHE
+956 VKRTEE
-970 PMDIDSPHHQAK
+970 PMDIDSPAIADETTK
-982 KNVSSPFASVRRRTA
+982 KVTSPFASVRRRTNHQHQQIA
-997 AVGAAR
+997 DAR
-1003 D
+1003 

>member
-1 MRGKGH
+1 
-7 LLQLIDE
+7 
-14 RGQFD
+14 
-19 ENACESFLHDAG
+19 
-31 AIEWNKKYNVISI
+31 
-44 MGPQSSG
+44 
-51 KSTLMNHAFGT
+51 
-62 SFQEMDELSGCV
+62 
-74 CNLFVERAR
+74 
-83 EDDNA
+83 
-88 RFSLS
+88 
-93 LSLVS
+93 
-98 SLFLD
+98 
-103 ADFYTSSFV
+103 
-112 SILFDRNRRR
+112 
-122 QTTKGVWMAIAESEQ
+122 MAIAEQ
-137 SSSSNN
+137 SDDNN
-143 NNTVVLDLEGSDGRE
+143 NNTIVLDLEGSDGRE

-169 TALFALASS
+169 TALFALAAS

-209 KLFCNSSS
+209 KLFCSNNKT
-217 SATRKTKLVF
+217 ATKKTKLVF

-239 LEKSLKE
+239 LEKALKE

-283 NELFVK
+283 NEVFVK
-289 ECQGLRAALMSST
+289 ECKGLRAALISST
-302 DSSSVVSSDGDTTE
+302 DDESTHE

-455 DAAASGFEND
+455 DAGFESGFE
-465 EDASKK
+465 K
-471 KSLKFSQMAL
+471 KSTKKFSQMAL
-481 SLEEE
+481 SLRED
-486 SINAWNEHVANSTP
+486 SINEWNEHVANSTP

-521 DLEETID
+521 DLEETVD
-528 HEKTEKSALMARN
+528 HEKTEKSALLARN
-541 VERTFSRQIST
+541 VERTFSRQVST

-559 EFSREICVDDEDE
+559 EFSREICVDDDS
-572 DGSSGRK
+572 DDK
-579 SEDAEAASK
+579 SEDAEAALK
-588 RRQRE
+588 RRQRRE

-603 RLAYRASEKKWME
+603 RLAYRASEKKWIE
-616 TLENALLNFDLPGD
+616 TLENALLNFDLPKD
-630 AFESRKNEAENAI
+630 AFDSRKNEAENAI
-643 KIASKGTCFEAG
+643 KIASNGACFEAG

-661 MRQSFNAYFN
+661 MRQSFSAYFN

-686 VGKIARMARLNAVNV
+686 VGRIARLARLNAVNV
-701 LANVCINRIGADMP
+701 LANICINRIGADMP

-721 MTQFQTEEAK
+721 MTQFQTDEAK
-731 TFAKEERMKIAKVE
+731 QFSKEERMKIAKVE
-745 KALRTLVPGTN
+745 KTLRTLVPGVMNKTG
-756 SNNTSSSSETD
+756 
-767 EDQSTSTRRAEEEE
+767 EEEE
-781 IAQPPFPSEWSLKVC
+781 KQEEEYPLSGGLKTKNPEEEMIAQPPFPSEWSLKLC
-796 DTKASDVVLSP
+796 DTKASDVILSP
-807 SECRQHYRRFEAET
+807 SECRQHYRRFESET

-831 QQNAQKDGLFGGAPM
+831 QQNAKKDGLFGGAPV

-865 HPFRLMFFIF
+865 HPFRLMFFVF
-875 LALYARAILRQI
+875 LGLYARAILRQI
-887 NAQEAFKLGVVPGC
+887 NAKEAFKLGVVPGC

-909 PAAVAIFQ
+909 PAAISIFQ
-917 KLIEQQSPQAL
+917 KLIEQQSPEAL
-928 TEGLDFSKVLLGATP
+928 TEGLDFSKVLLGA
-943 GGASSEDDEEREE
+943 GGGGGETSANDEEEE
-956 KRNEKTTDGTHHHE
+956 EVKRTEE
-970 PMDIDSPHHQAK
+970 PMDIDSPAK
-982 KNVSSPFASVRRRTA
+982 KVVVSPFASVRRRTNHQHHQQSA
-997 AVGAAR
+997 DAR
-1003 D
+1003 

>member
-1 MRGKGH
+1 M
-7 LLQLIDE
+7 LTALND
-14 RGQFD
+14 
-19 ENACESFLHDAG
+19 
-31 AIEWNKKYNVISI
+31 
-44 MGPQSSG
+44 
-51 KSTLMNHAFGT
+51 
-62 SFQEMDELSGCV
+62 
-74 CNLFVERAR
+74 
-83 EDDNA
+83 
-88 RFSLS
+88 
-93 LSLVS
+93 
-98 SLFLD
+98 
-103 ADFYTSSFV
+103 
-112 SILFDRNRRR
+112 ILFFLFNRRR
-122 QTTKGVWMAIAESEQ
+122 QTTKGVWMAIAEQSEQ
-137 SSSSNN
+137 SDDNN
-143 NNTVVLDLEGSDGRE
+143 NNTIVLDLEGSDGRE

-169 TALFALASS
+169 TALFALAAS

-209 KLFCNSSS
+209 KLFCSNNKT
-217 SATRKTKLVF
+217 ATKKTKLVF

-239 LEKSLKE
+239 LEKALKE

-283 NELFVK
+283 NEVFVK
-289 ECQGLRAALMSST
+289 ECKGLRAALISST
-302 DSSSVVSSDGDTTE
+302 DDESTHE

-455 DAAASGFEND
+455 DAGFESGFE
-465 EDASKK
+465 K
-471 KSLKFSQMAL
+471 KSTKKFSQMAL
-481 SLEEE
+481 SLRED
-486 SINAWNEHVANSTP
+486 SINEWNEHVANSTP

-521 DLEETID
+521 DLEETVD

-541 VERTFSRQIST
+541 VERTFSRQVST

-559 EFSREICVDDEDE
+559 EFSREICVDDD
-572 DGSSGRK
+572 DDDDK
-579 SEDAEAASK
+579 SEDAEAALK
-588 RRQRE
+588 RRQRRE

-603 RLAYRASEKKWME
+603 RLAYRASEKKWIE
-616 TLENALLNFDLPGD
+616 TLENALLNFDLPKD
-630 AFESRKNEAENAI
+630 AFDSRKNEAENAI
-643 KIASKGTCFEAG
+643 KIASNGACFEAG

-661 MRQSFNAYFN
+661 MRQSFSAYFN

-686 VGKIARMARLNAVNV
+686 VGRIARLARLNAVNV
-701 LANVCINRIGADMP
+701 LANICINRIGADMP

-721 MTQFQTEEAK
+721 MTQFQTDEAK
-731 TFAKEERMKIAKVE
+731 QFSKEERMKIAKVE
-745 KALRTLVPGTN
+745 KTLRTLVPGVMN
-756 SNNTSSSSETD
+756 K
-767 EDQSTSTRRAEEEE
+767 TREEEE
-781 IAQPPFPSEWSLKVC
+781 KKQEEEYPLSGGLKTKNPEEEMIAQPPFPSEWSLKLC
-796 DTKASDVVLSP
+796 DTKASDVMLSP
-807 SECRQHYRRFEAET
+807 SECRQHYRRFESET

-831 QQNAQKDGLFGGAPM
+831 QQNAKKDGLFGGAPV

-865 HPFRLMFFIF
+865 HPFRLMFFVF
-875 LALYARAILRQI
+875 LGLYARAILRQI
-887 NAQEAFKLGVVPGC
+887 NAKEAFTLGVVPGC

-909 PAAVAIFQ
+909 PAAISIFQ

-928 TEGLDFSKVLLGATP
+928 TEGLDFSKVLLGA
-943 GGASSEDDEEREE
+943 GGGGGTNDEEEEE
-956 KRNEKTTDGTHHHE
+956 KNEE
-970 PMDIDSPHHQAK
+970 PMDIDSPAK
-982 KNVSSPFASVRRRTA
+982 AMIADETTTKKVVVSPFASVRRRTNHQHHQQSA
-997 AVGAAR
+997 DAR
-1003 D
+1003 

>member
-1 MRGKGH
+1 
-7 LLQLIDE
+7 
-14 RGQFD
+14 
-19 ENACESFLHDAG
+19 
-31 AIEWNKKYNVISI
+31 
-44 MGPQSSG
+44 
-51 KSTLMNHAFGT
+51 
-62 SFQEMDELSGCV
+62 
-74 CNLFVERAR
+74 
-83 EDDNA
+83 
-88 RFSLS
+88 
-93 LSLVS
+93 
-98 SLFLD
+98 
-103 ADFYTSSFV
+103 
-112 SILFDRNRRR
+112 
-122 QTTKGVWMAIAESEQ
+122 MAIAEQ
-137 SSSSNN
+137 SDDNN
-143 NNTVVLDLEGSDGRE
+143 NNTIVLDLEGSDGRE

-169 TALFALASS
+169 TALFALAAS

-209 KLFCNSSS
+209 KLFCSNNK
-217 SATRKTKLVF
+217 TTTKKTKLVF

-239 LEKSLKE
+239 LEKALKE

-283 NELFVK
+283 NEVFVK
-289 ECQGLRAALMSST
+289 ECKGLRAALISST
-302 DSSSVVSSDGDTTE
+302 DDESTHE

-390 GKEIEAIAKTGFDV
+390 GQEIEAIAKTGFDV

-455 DAAASGFEND
+455 DAGFESGFE
-465 EDASKK
+465 K
-471 KSLKFSQMAL
+471 KSTKKFSQMAL
-481 SLEEE
+481 SLRED
-486 SINAWNEHVANSTP
+486 SINEWNEHVANSTP

-521 DLEETID
+521 DLEETVD

-541 VERTFSRQIST
+541 VERTFSRQVST

-559 EFSREICVDDEDE
+559 EFSREICVDDDS
-572 DGSSGRK
+572 DDK
-579 SEDAEAASK
+579 SEDAEAALK
-588 RRQRE
+588 RRQRRE

-603 RLAYRASEKKWME
+603 RLAYRASEKKWIE
-616 TLENALLNFDLPGD
+616 TLENALLNFDLPRD
-630 AFESRKNEAENAI
+630 AFDSRKNEAENAI
-643 KIASKGTCFEAG
+643 KIASNGACFEAG

-661 MRQSFNAYFN
+661 MRQSFSAYFN

-686 VGKIARMARLNAVNV
+686 VGRIARLARLNAVNV
-701 LANVCINRIGADMP
+701 LVNICINRIGADMP

-721 MTQFQTEEAK
+721 MTQFQTDEAK
-731 TFAKEERMKIAKVE
+731 TFSKEERMKIAKVE
-745 KALRTLVPGTN
+745 KTLRTLVPGVMNKTG
-756 SNNTSSSSETD
+756 
-767 EDQSTSTRRAEEEE
+767 EEEE
-781 IAQPPFPSEWSLKVC
+781 KQEEEYPLSGGLKTKNPEEEMIAQPPFPSEWSLKLC
-796 DTKASDVVLSP
+796 DTKASDVILSP
-807 SECRQHYRRFEAET
+807 SECRQHYRRFESET

-831 QQNAQKDGLFGGAPM
+831 QQNAKKDGLFGGAPV

-865 HPFRLMFFIF
+865 HPFRLMFFVF
-875 LALYARAILRQI
+875 LGLYARAILRQI
-887 NAQEAFKLGVVPGC
+887 NAKEAFKLGVVPGC

-909 PAAVAIFQ
+909 PAAISIFQ
-917 KLIEQQSPQAL
+917 KLIEQQSPEAL
-928 TEGLDFSKVLLGATP
+928 TEGLDFSKVLLGA
-943 GGASSEDDEEREE
+943 GGGGGETSANDEEEE
-956 KRNEKTTDGTHHHE
+956 EVKRTEE
-970 PMDIDSPHHQAK
+970 PMDIDSPAIADETTK
-982 KNVSSPFASVRRRTA
+982 KVTSPFASVRRRTNHQHQQSA
-997 AVGAAR
+997 DAR
-1003 D
+1003 

>member
-1 MRGKGH
+1 
-7 LLQLIDE
+7 
-14 RGQFD
+14 
-19 ENACESFLHDAG
+19 
-31 AIEWNKKYNVISI
+31 
-44 MGPQSSG
+44 
-51 KSTLMNHAFGT
+51 
-62 SFQEMDELSGCV
+62 
-74 CNLFVERAR
+74 
-83 EDDNA
+83 
-88 RFSLS
+88 
-93 LSLVS
+93 
-98 SLFLD
+98 
-103 ADFYTSSFV
+103 
-112 SILFDRNRRR
+112 
-122 QTTKGVWMAIAESEQ
+122 MAIAEQ
-137 SSSSNN
+137 SDDNN
-143 NNTVVLDLEGSDGRE
+143 NNTIVLDLEGSDGRE

-169 TALFALASS
+169 TALFALAAS

-209 KLFCNSSS
+209 KLFCSNNKT
-217 SATRKTKLVF
+217 ATKKTKLVF

-239 LEKSLKE
+239 LEKALKE

-283 NELFVK
+283 NEVFVK
-289 ECQGLRAALMSST
+289 ECKGLRAALISST
-302 DSSSVVSSDGDTTE
+302 DDESTHE

-455 DAAASGFEND
+455 DAGFESGFE
-465 EDASKK
+465 K
-471 KSLKFSQMAL
+471 KSTKKFSQMAL
-481 SLEEE
+481 SLRED
-486 SINAWNEHVANSTP
+486 SINEWNEHVANSTP

-521 DLEETID
+521 DLEETVD
-528 HEKTEKSALMARN
+528 HEKTEKSALLARN
-541 VERTFSRQIST
+541 VERTFSRQVST

-559 EFSREICVDDEDE
+559 EFSREICVDDDS
-572 DGSSGRK
+572 DDK
-579 SEDAEAASK
+579 SEDAEAALK
-588 RRQRE
+588 RRQRRE

-603 RLAYRASEKKWME
+603 RLAYRASEKKWIE
-616 TLENALLNFDLPGD
+616 TLENALLNFDLPRD
-630 AFESRKNEAENAI
+630 AFDSRKNEAENAI
-643 KIASKGTCFEAG
+643 KIASNGACFEAG

-661 MRQSFNAYFN
+661 MRQSFSAYFN

-686 VGKIARMARLNAVNV
+686 VGRIARLARLNAVNV
-701 LANVCINRIGADMP
+701 LANICINRIGADMP

-721 MTQFQTEEAK
+721 MTQFQTDEAK
-731 TFAKEERMKIAKVE
+731 TFSKEERMKIAKVE
-745 KALRTLVPGTN
+745 KTLRTLVPGVMNKTG
-756 SNNTSSSSETD
+756 E
-767 EDQSTSTRRAEEEE
+767 EGEKQEEEYPLSGGLKTKNPE
-781 IAQPPFPSEWSLKVC
+781 EEMIAQPPFPSEWSLKLC
-796 DTKASDVVLSP
+796 DTKASDVILSP
-807 SECRQHYRRFEAET
+807 SECRQHYRRFESET

-831 QQNAQKDGLFGGAPM
+831 QQNAKKDGLFGGAPV

-865 HPFRLMFFIF
+865 HPFRLMFFVF
-875 LALYARAILRQI
+875 LGLYARAILRQI
-887 NAQEAFKLGVVPGC
+887 NAKEAFKLGVVPGC

-909 PAAVAIFQ
+909 PAAISIFQ
-917 KLIEQQSPQAL
+917 KLIEQQSPEAL
-928 TEGLDFSKVLLGATP
+928 TEGLDFSKVLLGA
-943 GGASSEDDEEREE
+943 GGGGGETSANDEEEE
-956 KRNEKTTDGTHHHE
+956 EVKRTEE
-970 PMDIDSPHHQAK
+970 PMDIDSPAK
-982 KNVSSPFASVRRRTA
+982 KVVVSPFASVRRRTNHQHHQQSA
-997 AVGAAR
+997 DAR
-1003 D
+1003 

>member
-1 MRGKGH
+1 
-7 LLQLIDE
+7 
-14 RGQFD
+14 
-19 ENACESFLHDAG
+19 
-31 AIEWNKKYNVISI
+31 
-44 MGPQSSG
+44 
-51 KSTLMNHAFGT
+51 
-62 SFQEMDELSGCV
+62 
-74 CNLFVERAR
+74 
-83 EDDNA
+83 
-88 RFSLS
+88 
-93 LSLVS
+93 
-98 SLFLD
+98 
-103 ADFYTSSFV
+103 
-112 SILFDRNRRR
+112 
-122 QTTKGVWMAIAESEQ
+122 MAIAEQ
-137 SSSSNN
+137 SDDNN
-143 NNTVVLDLEGSDGRE
+143 NNTIVLDLEGSDGRE

-169 TALFALASS
+169 TALFALAAS

-209 KLFCNSSS
+209 KLFCSNNKT
-217 SATRKTKLVF
+217 ATKKTKLVF

-239 LEKSLKE
+239 LEKALKE

-283 NELFVK
+283 NEVFVK
-289 ECQGLRAALMSST
+289 ECKGLRAALISST
-302 DSSSVVSSDGDTTE
+302 DDESTHE

-455 DAAASGFEND
+455 DAGFESGFE
-465 EDASKK
+465 K
-471 KSLKFSQMAL
+471 KSTKKFSQMAL
-481 SLEEE
+481 SLRED
-486 SINAWNEHVANSTP
+486 SINEWNEHVANSTP

-521 DLEETID
+521 DLEETVD

-541 VERTFSRQIST
+541 VERTFSRQVST

-559 EFSREICVDDEDE
+559 EFSREICVDDDS
-572 DGSSGRK
+572 DDK
-579 SEDAEAASK
+579 SEDAEAALK
-588 RRQRE
+588 RRQRRE

-603 RLAYRASEKKWME
+603 RLAYRASEKKWIE
-616 TLENALLNFDLPGD
+616 TLENALLNFDLPKD
-630 AFESRKNEAENAI
+630 AFDSRKNEAENAI
-643 KIASKGTCFEAG
+643 KIASNGACFEAG

-661 MRQSFNAYFN
+661 MRQSFSAYFN

-686 VGKIARMARLNAVNV
+686 VGRIARLARLNAVNV
-701 LANVCINRIGADMP
+701 LANICINRIGADMP

-721 MTQFQTEEAK
+721 MTQFQTDEAK
-731 TFAKEERMKIAKVE
+731 TFSKEERMKIAKVE
-745 KALRTLVPGTN
+745 KTLRTLVPGVMNKTG
-756 SNNTSSSSETD
+756 E
-767 EDQSTSTRRAEEEE
+767 EGEKQEEEYPLSGGLKTKNPE
-781 IAQPPFPSEWSLKVC
+781 EEMIAQPPFPSEWSLKLC
-796 DTKASDVVLSP
+796 DTKASDVILSP
-807 SECRQHYRRFEAET
+807 SECRQHYRRFESET

-831 QQNAQKDGLFGGAPM
+831 QQNAKKDGLFGGAPV

-865 HPFRLMFFIF
+865 HPFRLMFFVF
-875 LALYARAILRQI
+875 LGLYARAILRQI
-887 NAQEAFKLGVVPGC
+887 NAKEAFKLGVVPGC

-909 PAAVAIFQ
+909 PAAISIFQ
-917 KLIEQQSPQAL
+917 KLIEQQSPEAL
-928 TEGLDFSKVLLGATP
+928 TEGLDFSKVLLGA
-943 GGASSEDDEEREE
+943 GGGGGETSANDEEEE
-956 KRNEKTTDGTHHHE
+956 EVKRTEE
-970 PMDIDSPHHQAK
+970 PMDIDSPAK
-982 KNVSSPFASVRRRTA
+982 KVVVSPFASVRRRTNHQHHQQSA
-997 AVGAAR
+997 DAR
-1003 D
+1003 

>member
-1 MRGKGH
+1 M
-7 LLQLIDE
+7 LT
-14 RGQFD
+14 
-19 ENACESFLHDAG
+19 
-31 AIEWNKKYNVISI
+31 
-44 MGPQSSG
+44 
-51 KSTLMNHAFGT
+51 TLNT
-62 SFQEMDELSGCV
+62 
-74 CNLFVERAR
+74 
-83 EDDNA
+83 
-88 RFSLS
+88 
-93 LSLVS
+93 
-98 SLFLD
+98 
-103 ADFYTSSFV
+103 
-112 SILFDRNRRR
+112 ILFFLFNRRR
-122 QTTKGVWMAIAESEQ
+122 QTTKGVWMAIAESDD
-137 SSSSNN
+137 NN
-143 NNTVVLDLEGSDGRE
+143 NNTIVLDLEGSDGRE

-169 TALFALASS
+169 TALFALAAS

-209 KLFCNSSS
+209 KLFCSNNKT
-217 SATRKTKLVF
+217 ATKKTKLVF

-239 LEKSLKE
+239 LEKALKE

-283 NELFVK
+283 NEVFVK
-289 ECQGLRAALMSST
+289 ECKGLRAALISST
-302 DSSSVVSSDGDTTE
+302 DDESTHE

-448 TKVRREL
+448 TKVRKEL
-455 DAAASGFEND
+455 DAGFESGFE
-465 EDASKK
+465 K
-471 KSLKFSQMAL
+471 KSTKKFSQMAL
-481 SLEEE
+481 SLRED
-486 SINAWNEHVANSTP
+486 SINEWNEHVANSTP

-521 DLEETID
+521 DLEETVD
-528 HEKTEKSALMARN
+528 HEKTEKSALLARN
-541 VERTFSRQIST
+541 VERTFSRQVST

-559 EFSREICVDDEDE
+559 EFSREICVVDDSD
-572 DGSSGRK
+572 DK
-579 SEDAEAASK
+579 SEDAEAALK
-588 RRQRE
+588 RRQRRE

-603 RLAYRASEKKWME
+603 RLAYRASEKKWIE
-616 TLENALLNFDLPGD
+616 TLESALLNFDLPKD
-630 AFESRKNEAENAI
+630 AFDSRKNEAENAI
-643 KIASKGTCFEAG
+643 KIASNGACFEAG

-661 MRQSFNAYFN
+661 MRQSFSAYFN

-686 VGKIARMARLNAVNV
+686 VGKIARLARLNAVNV
-701 LANVCINRIGADMP
+701 LANICINRIGADMP

-721 MTQFQTEEAK
+721 MTQFQTDEAK
-731 TFAKEERMKIAKVE
+731 TFSKEERMKIAKVE
-745 KALRTLVPGTN
+745 KTLRTLVPGVMNKTG
-756 SNNTSSSSETD
+756 
-767 EDQSTSTRRAEEEE
+767 EEEE
-781 IAQPPFPSEWSLKVC
+781 EKQEEEYPLSGGLKNPEEVMIAQPPFPSEWSLKLC
-796 DTKASDVVLSP
+796 DTKASDVILSP
-807 SECRQHYRRFEAET
+807 SECRQHYRRFESET

-831 QQNAQKDGLFGGAPM
+831 QQNAKKDGLFGGAPV

-865 HPFRLMFFIF
+865 HPFRLMFFVF
-875 LALYARAILRQI
+875 LGLYARAILRQI

-909 PAAVAIFQ
+909 PAAISIFQ
-917 KLIEQQSPQAL
+917 KLIEQQSPEAL
-928 TEGLDFSKVLLGATP
+928 TEGLDFSKVLLGA
-943 GGASSEDDEEREE
+943 GGGGGGTSANDEEEE
-956 KRNEKTTDGTHHHE
+956 EVKRTEE
-970 PMDIDSPHHQAK
+970 PMDIDSPAIADETTK
-982 KNVSSPFASVRRRTA
+982 KVTSPFASVRRRTNHQQQQSA
-997 AVGAAR
+997 DAR
-1003 D
+1003 

>member
-1 MRGKGH
+1 
-7 LLQLIDE
+7 
-14 RGQFD
+14 
-19 ENACESFLHDAG
+19 
-31 AIEWNKKYNVISI
+31 
-44 MGPQSSG
+44 
-51 KSTLMNHAFGT
+51 
-62 SFQEMDELSGCV
+62 
-74 CNLFVERAR
+74 
-83 EDDNA
+83 
-88 RFSLS
+88 
-93 LSLVS
+93 
-98 SLFLD
+98 
-103 ADFYTSSFV
+103 
-112 SILFDRNRRR
+112 
-122 QTTKGVWMAIAESEQ
+122 MAIAEQ
-137 SSSSNN
+137 SDDNN
-143 NNTVVLDLEGSDGRE
+143 NNTIVLDLEGSDGRE

-169 TALFALASS
+169 TALFALAAS

-209 KLFCNSSS
+209 KLFCSNNK
-217 SATRKTKLVF
+217 TTTKKTKLVF

-239 LEKSLKE
+239 LEKALKE

-283 NELFVK
+283 NEVFVK
-289 ECQGLRAALMSST
+289 ECKGLRAALISST
-302 DSSSVVSSDGDTTE
+302 DDESTHE

-455 DAAASGFEND
+455 DAGFESGFE
-465 EDASKK
+465 K
-471 KSLKFSQMAL
+471 KSTKKFSQMAL
-481 SLEEE
+481 SLRED
-486 SINAWNEHVANSTP
+486 SINEWNEHVANSTP

-521 DLEETID
+521 DLEETVD

-541 VERTFSRQIST
+541 VERTFSRQVST

-559 EFSREICVDDEDE
+559 EFSREICVDDDS
-572 DGSSGRK
+572 DDK
-579 SEDAEAASK
+579 SEDAEAALK
-588 RRQRE
+588 RRQRRE

-603 RLAYRASEKKWME
+603 RLAYRASEKKWIE
-616 TLENALLNFDLPGD
+616 TLENALLNFDLPKD
-630 AFESRKNEAENAI
+630 AFDSRKNEAENAI
-643 KIASKGTCFEAG
+643 KIASNGACFEAG

-661 MRQSFNAYFN
+661 MRQSFSAYFN

-686 VGKIARMARLNAVNV
+686 VGRIARLARLNAVNV
-701 LANVCINRIGADMP
+701 LANICINRIGADMP

-721 MTQFQTEEAK
+721 MTQFQTDEAK
-731 TFAKEERMKIAKVE
+731 QFSKEERMKIAKVE
-745 KALRTLVPGTN
+745 KTLRTLVPGVMNKTG
-756 SNNTSSSSETD
+756 E
-767 EDQSTSTRRAEEEE
+767 EGEKQEEEYPLSGGLKTKNPE
-781 IAQPPFPSEWSLKVC
+781 EEMIAQPPFPSEWSLKLC
-796 DTKASDVVLSP
+796 DTKASDVILSP
-807 SECRQHYRRFEAET
+807 SECRQHYRRFESET

-831 QQNAQKDGLFGGAPM
+831 QQNAKKDGLFGGAPV

-865 HPFRLMFFIF
+865 HPFRLMFFVF
-875 LALYARAILRQI
+875 LGLYARAILRQI
-887 NAQEAFKLGVVPGC
+887 NAKEAFKLGVVPGC

-909 PAAVAIFQ
+909 PAAISIFQ
-917 KLIEQQSPQAL
+917 KLIEQQSPEAL
-928 TEGLDFSKVLLGATP
+928 TEGLDFSKVLLGA
-943 GGASSEDDEEREE
+943 GGGGGETSANDEEEE
-956 KRNEKTTDGTHHHE
+956 EVKRTEE
-970 PMDIDSPHHQAK
+970 PMDIDSPAK
-982 KNVSSPFASVRRRTA
+982 KVVVSPFASVRRRTNHQHQQSA
-997 AVGAAR
+997 DTR
-1003 D
+1003 

>member
-1 MRGKGH
+1 
-7 LLQLIDE
+7 
-14 RGQFD
+14 
-19 ENACESFLHDAG
+19 
-31 AIEWNKKYNVISI
+31 
-44 MGPQSSG
+44 
-51 KSTLMNHAFGT
+51 
-62 SFQEMDELSGCV
+62 
-74 CNLFVERAR
+74 
-83 EDDNA
+83 
-88 RFSLS
+88 
-93 LSLVS
+93 
-98 SLFLD
+98 
-103 ADFYTSSFV
+103 
-112 SILFDRNRRR
+112 
-122 QTTKGVWMAIAESEQ
+122 MAIAEQ
-137 SSSSNN
+137 SDDNN
-143 NNTVVLDLEGSDGRE
+143 NNTIVLDLEGSDGRE

-169 TALFALASS
+169 TALFALAAS

-209 KLFCNSSS
+209 KLFCSNNKT
-217 SATRKTKLVF
+217 ATKKTKLVF

-239 LEKSLKE
+239 LEKALKE

-283 NELFVK
+283 NEVFVK
-289 ECQGLRAALMSST
+289 ECKGLRAALISST
-302 DSSSVVSSDGDTTE
+302 DDESTHE

-390 GKEIEAIAKTGFDV
+390 GQEIEAIAKTGFDV

-455 DAAASGFEND
+455 DAGFESGFE
-465 EDASKK
+465 K
-471 KSLKFSQMAL
+471 KSTKKFSQMAL
-481 SLEEE
+481 SLRED
-486 SINAWNEHVANSTP
+486 SINEWNEHVANSTP

-521 DLEETID
+521 DLEETVD

-541 VERTFSRQIST
+541 VERTFSRQVST

-559 EFSREICVDDEDE
+559 EFSREICVVDDDS
-572 DGSSGRK
+572 DDK
-579 SEDAEAASK
+579 SEDAEAALK
-588 RRQRE
+588 RRQRRE

-603 RLAYRASEKKWME
+603 RLAYRASEKKWIE
-616 TLENALLNFDLPGD
+616 TLENALLNFDLPKD
-630 AFESRKNEAENAI
+630 AFDSRKNEAENAI
-643 KIASKGTCFEAG
+643 KIASNGACFEAG

-661 MRQSFNAYFN
+661 MRQSFSAYFN

-686 VGKIARMARLNAVNV
+686 VGRIARLARLNAVNV
-701 LANVCINRIGADMP
+701 LANICINRIGADMP

-721 MTQFQTEEAK
+721 MTQFQTDEAK
-731 TFAKEERMKIAKVE
+731 QFSKEERMKIAKVE
-745 KALRTLVPGTN
+745 KTLRTLVPGVMNKTG
-756 SNNTSSSSETD
+756 E
-767 EDQSTSTRRAEEEE
+767 EGEKQEEEYPLSGGLKTKNPE
-781 IAQPPFPSEWSLKVC
+781 EEMIAQPPFPSEWSLKLC
-796 DTKASDVVLSP
+796 DTKASDVILSP
-807 SECRQHYRRFEAET
+807 SECRQHYRRFESET

-831 QQNAQKDGLFGGAPM
+831 QQNAKKDGLFGGAPV

-865 HPFRLMFFIF
+865 HPFRLMFFVF
-875 LALYARAILRQI
+875 LGLYARAILRQI
-887 NAQEAFKLGVVPGC
+887 NAKEAFKLGVVPGC

-909 PAAVAIFQ
+909 PAAISIFQ
-917 KLIEQQSPQAL
+917 KLIEQQSPEAL
-928 TEGLDFSKVLLGATP
+928 TEGLDFSKVLLGA
-943 GGASSEDDEEREE
+943 GGGGGETSANDEEEE
-956 KRNEKTTDGTHHHE
+956 EVKRTEE
-970 PMDIDSPHHQAK
+970 PMDIDSPAK
-982 KNVSSPFASVRRRTA
+982 KVVVSPFASVRRRTNHQHHQQSA
-997 AVGAAR
+997 DAR
-1003 D
+1003 

>member
-1 MRGKGH
+1 
-7 LLQLIDE
+7 
-14 RGQFD
+14 
-19 ENACESFLHDAG
+19 
-31 AIEWNKKYNVISI
+31 
-44 MGPQSSG
+44 
-51 KSTLMNHAFGT
+51 
-62 SFQEMDELSGCV
+62 
-74 CNLFVERAR
+74 
-83 EDDNA
+83 
-88 RFSLS
+88 
-93 LSLVS
+93 
-98 SLFLD
+98 
-103 ADFYTSSFV
+103 
-112 SILFDRNRRR
+112 
-122 QTTKGVWMAIAESEQ
+122 MAIAEQ
-137 SSSSNN
+137 SDDNN
-143 NNTVVLDLEGSDGRE
+143 NNTIVLDLEGSDGRE

-169 TALFALASS
+169 TALFALAAS

-209 KLFCNSSS
+209 KLFCSNNK
-217 SATRKTKLVF
+217 AAKKKTKLVF

-239 LEKSLKE
+239 LEKALKE

-283 NELFVK
+283 NEVFVK
-289 ECQGLRAALMSST
+289 ECKGLRAALISST
-302 DSSSVVSSDGDTTE
+302 DDESTHE

-455 DAAASGFEND
+455 DAGFESGFE
-465 EDASKK
+465 K
-471 KSLKFSQMAL
+471 KSTKKFSQMAL
-481 SLEEE
+481 SLRED
-486 SINAWNEHVANSTP
+486 SINEWNEHVANSTP

-521 DLEETID
+521 DLEETVD

-541 VERTFSRQIST
+541 VERTFSRQVST
-552 SILGAVD
+552 SIIGAVD
-559 EFSREICVDDEDE
+559 EFSREICVDDDS
-572 DGSSGRK
+572 DDK
-579 SEDAEAASK
+579 SEDAEAALK
-588 RRQRE
+588 RRQRRE

-603 RLAYRASEKKWME
+603 RLAYRASEKKWIE
-616 TLENALLNFDLPGD
+616 TLENALLNFDLPKD
-630 AFESRKNEAENAI
+630 AFDSRKNEAENAI
-643 KIASKGTCFEAG
+643 KIASNGACFEAG

-661 MRQSFNAYFN
+661 MRQSFSAYFN

-686 VGKIARMARLNAVNV
+686 VGRIARLARLNAVNV
-701 LANVCINRIGADMP
+701 LANICINRIGADMP

-721 MTQFQTEEAK
+721 MTQFQTDEAK
-731 TFAKEERMKIAKVE
+731 QFSKEERMKIAKVE
-745 KALRTLVPGTN
+745 KTLRTLVPGVMNKTG
-756 SNNTSSSSETD
+756 E
-767 EDQSTSTRRAEEEE
+767 EGEKQEEEYPLSGGLKTKNPE
-781 IAQPPFPSEWSLKVC
+781 EEMIAQPPFPSEWSLKLC
-796 DTKASDVVLSP
+796 DTKASDVILSP
-807 SECRQHYRRFEAET
+807 SECRQHYRRFESET

-831 QQNAQKDGLFGGAPM
+831 QQNAKKDGLFGGAPV

-865 HPFRLMFFIF
+865 HPFRLMFFVF
-875 LALYARAILRQI
+875 LGLYARAILRQI
-887 NAQEAFKLGVVPGC
+887 NAKEAFKLGVVPGC

-909 PAAVAIFQ
+909 PAAISIFQ
-917 KLIEQQSPQAL
+917 KLIEQQSPEAL
-928 TEGLDFSKVLLGATP
+928 TEGLDFSKVLLGA
-943 GGASSEDDEEREE
+943 GGGGGETSANDEEEE
-956 KRNEKTTDGTHHHE
+956 EVKRTEE
-970 PMDIDSPHHQAK
+970 PMDIDSPAIADETTK
-982 KNVSSPFASVRRRTA
+982 KVTSPFASVRRRTNHQHQQSA
-997 AVGAAR
+997 DAR
-1003 D
+1003 

>member
-1 MRGKGH
+1 
-7 LLQLIDE
+7 
-14 RGQFD
+14 
-19 ENACESFLHDAG
+19 
-31 AIEWNKKYNVISI
+31 
-44 MGPQSSG
+44 
-51 KSTLMNHAFGT
+51 
-62 SFQEMDELSGCV
+62 
-74 CNLFVERAR
+74 
-83 EDDNA
+83 
-88 RFSLS
+88 
-93 LSLVS
+93 
-98 SLFLD
+98 
-103 ADFYTSSFV
+103 
-112 SILFDRNRRR
+112 
-122 QTTKGVWMAIAESEQ
+122 MAIAEQ
-137 SSSSNN
+137 SDDNN
-143 NNTVVLDLEGSDGRE
+143 NNTIVLDLEGSDGRE

-169 TALFALASS
+169 TALFALAAS

-209 KLFCNSSS
+209 KLFCSNNK
-217 SATRKTKLVF
+217 TTTKKTKLVF

-239 LEKSLKE
+239 LEKALKE

-283 NELFVK
+283 NEVFVK
-289 ECQGLRAALMSST
+289 ECKGLRAALISST
-302 DSSSVVSSDGDTTE
+302 DDESTHE

-390 GKEIEAIAKTGFDV
+390 GQEIEAIAKTGFDV

-455 DAAASGFEND
+455 DAGFESGFE
-465 EDASKK
+465 K
-471 KSLKFSQMAL
+471 KSTKKFSQMAL
-481 SLEEE
+481 SLRED
-486 SINAWNEHVANSTP
+486 SINEWNEHVANSTP

-521 DLEETID
+521 DLEETVD

-541 VERTFSRQIST
+541 VERTFSRQVST

-559 EFSREICVDDEDE
+559 EFSREICVDDDS
-572 DGSSGRK
+572 DDK
-579 SEDAEAASK
+579 SEDAEAALK
-588 RRQRE
+588 RRQRRE

-603 RLAYRASEKKWME
+603 RLAYRASEKKWIE
-616 TLENALLNFDLPGD
+616 TLENALLNFDLPKD
-630 AFESRKNEAENAI
+630 AFDSRKNEAENAI
-643 KIASKGTCFEAG
+643 KIASNGACFEAG

-661 MRQSFNAYFN
+661 MRQSFSAYFN

-686 VGKIARMARLNAVNV
+686 VGRIARLARLNAVNV
-701 LANVCINRIGADMP
+701 LANICINRIGADMP

-721 MTQFQTEEAK
+721 MTQFQTDEAK
-731 TFAKEERMKIAKVE
+731 QFSKEERMKIAKVE
-745 KALRTLVPGTN
+745 KTLRTLVPGVMNKTG
-756 SNNTSSSSETD
+756 E
-767 EDQSTSTRRAEEEE
+767 EGEKQEEEYPLSGGLKTKNPE
-781 IAQPPFPSEWSLKVC
+781 EEMIAQPPFPSEWSLKLC
-796 DTKASDVVLSP
+796 DTKASDVILSP
-807 SECRQHYRRFEAET
+807 SECRQHYRRFESET

-831 QQNAQKDGLFGGAPM
+831 QQNAKKDGLFGGAPV

-865 HPFRLMFFIF
+865 HPFRLMFFVF
-875 LALYARAILRQI
+875 LGLYARAILRQI
-887 NAQEAFKLGVVPGC
+887 NAKEAFKLGVVPGC

-909 PAAVAIFQ
+909 PAAISIFQ
-917 KLIEQQSPQAL
+917 KLIEQQSPEAL
-928 TEGLDFSKVLLGATP
+928 TEGLDFSKVLLGA
-943 GGASSEDDEEREE
+943 GGGGGETSANDEEEE
-956 KRNEKTTDGTHHHE
+956 EVKRTEE
-970 PMDIDSPHHQAK
+970 PMDIDSPAIADETTK
-982 KNVSSPFASVRRRTA
+982 KVTSPFASVRRRTNHQHQQSA
-997 AVGAAR
+997 DAR
-1003 D
+1003 

>member
-1 MRGKGH
+1 
-7 LLQLIDE
+7 
-14 RGQFD
+14 
-19 ENACESFLHDAG
+19 
-31 AIEWNKKYNVISI
+31 
-44 MGPQSSG
+44 
-51 KSTLMNHAFGT
+51 
-62 SFQEMDELSGCV
+62 
-74 CNLFVERAR
+74 
-83 EDDNA
+83 
-88 RFSLS
+88 
-93 LSLVS
+93 
-98 SLFLD
+98 
-103 ADFYTSSFV
+103 
-112 SILFDRNRRR
+112 
-122 QTTKGVWMAIAESEQ
+122 MAIAEQ
-137 SSSSNN
+137 SDDNN
-143 NNTVVLDLEGSDGRE
+143 NNTIVLDLEGSDGRE

-169 TALFALASS
+169 TALFALAAS

-209 KLFCNSSS
+209 KLFCSNNK
-217 SATRKTKLVF
+217 TTTKKTKLVF

-239 LEKSLKE
+239 LEKALKE

-283 NELFVK
+283 NEVFVK
-289 ECQGLRAALMSST
+289 ECKGLRAALISST
-302 DSSSVVSSDGDTTE
+302 DDESTHE

-390 GKEIEAIAKTGFDV
+390 GQEIEAIAKTGFDV

-455 DAAASGFEND
+455 DAGFESGFE
-465 EDASKK
+465 K
-471 KSLKFSQMAL
+471 KSTKKFSQMAL
-481 SLEEE
+481 SLRED
-486 SINAWNEHVANSTP
+486 SINEWNEHVANSTP

-521 DLEETID
+521 DLEETVD
-528 HEKTEKSALMARN
+528 HEKTEKSALLARN
-541 VERTFSRQIST
+541 VERTFSRQVST
-552 SILGAVD
+552 SIIGAVD
-559 EFSREICVDDEDE
+559 EFSREICVDDDS
-572 DGSSGRK
+572 DDK
-579 SEDAEAASK
+579 SEDAEAALK
-588 RRQRE
+588 RRQRRE

-603 RLAYRASEKKWME
+603 RLAYRASEKKWIE
-616 TLENALLNFDLPGD
+616 TLENALLNFDLPKD
-630 AFESRKNEAENAI
+630 AFDSRKNEAENAI
-643 KIASKGTCFEAG
+643 KIASNGACFEAG

-661 MRQSFNAYFN
+661 MRQSFSAYFN

-686 VGKIARMARLNAVNV
+686 VGRIARLARLNAVNV
-701 LANVCINRIGADMP
+701 LANICINRIGADMP

-721 MTQFQTEEAK
+721 MTQFQTDEAK
-731 TFAKEERMKIAKVE
+731 TFSKEERMKIAKVE
-745 KALRTLVPGTN
+745 KTLRTLVPGVMNKTG
-756 SNNTSSSSETD
+756 
-767 EDQSTSTRRAEEEE
+767 EEEE
-781 IAQPPFPSEWSLKVC
+781 KQEEEYPLSGGLKTKNPEEEMIAQPPFPSEWSLKLC
-796 DTKASDVVLSP
+796 DTKASDVILSP
-807 SECRQHYRRFEAET
+807 SECRQHYRRFESET

-831 QQNAQKDGLFGGAPM
+831 QQNAKKDGLFGGAPV

-865 HPFRLMFFIF
+865 HPFRLMFFVF
-875 LALYARAILRQI
+875 LGLYARAILRQI
-887 NAQEAFKLGVVPGC
+887 NAKEAFKLGVVPGC

-909 PAAVAIFQ
+909 PAAISIFQ
-917 KLIEQQSPQAL
+917 KLIEQQSPEAL
-928 TEGLDFSKVLLGATP
+928 TEGLDFSKVLLGA
-943 GGASSEDDEEREE
+943 GGGGGETSANDEEEE
-956 KRNEKTTDGTHHHE
+956 EVKRTEE
-970 PMDIDSPHHQAK
+970 PMDIDSPAK
-982 KNVSSPFASVRRRTA
+982 KVVVSPFASVRRRTNHQHHQQSA
-997 AVGAAR
+997 DAR
-1003 D
+1003 

>member
-1 MRGKGH
+1 
-7 LLQLIDE
+7 
-14 RGQFD
+14 
-19 ENACESFLHDAG
+19 
-31 AIEWNKKYNVISI
+31 
-44 MGPQSSG
+44 
-51 KSTLMNHAFGT
+51 
-62 SFQEMDELSGCV
+62 
-74 CNLFVERAR
+74 
-83 EDDNA
+83 
-88 RFSLS
+88 
-93 LSLVS
+93 
-98 SLFLD
+98 
-103 ADFYTSSFV
+103 
-112 SILFDRNRRR
+112 
-122 QTTKGVWMAIAESEQ
+122 MAIAEQ
-137 SSSSNN
+137 SDDNN
-143 NNTVVLDLEGSDGRE
+143 NNTIVLDLEGSDGRE

-169 TALFALASS
+169 TALFALAAS

-209 KLFCNSSS
+209 KLFCSNNKT
-217 SATRKTKLVF
+217 ATKKTKLVF

-239 LEKSLKE
+239 LEKALKE

-283 NELFVK
+283 NEVFVK
-289 ECQGLRAALMSST
+289 ECKGLRAALISST
-302 DSSSVVSSDGDTTE
+302 DDESTHE

-455 DAAASGFEND
+455 DAGFESGFE
-465 EDASKK
+465 K
-471 KSLKFSQMAL
+471 KSTKKFSQMAL
-481 SLEEE
+481 SLRED
-486 SINAWNEHVANSTP
+486 SINEWNEHVANSTP

-521 DLEETID
+521 DLEETVD
-528 HEKTEKSALMARN
+528 HDKTEKSALLARN
-541 VERTFSRQIST
+541 VERTFSRQVST

-559 EFSREICVDDEDE
+559 EFSREICVDDDS
-572 DGSSGRK
+572 DDK
-579 SEDAEAASK
+579 SEDAEAALK
-588 RRQRE
+588 RRQRRE

-603 RLAYRASEKKWME
+603 RLAYRASEKKWIE
-616 TLENALLNFDLPGD
+616 TLENALLNFDLPKD
-630 AFESRKNEAENAI
+630 AFDSRKNEAENAI
-643 KIASKGTCFEAG
+643 KIASNGACFEAG

-661 MRQSFNAYFN
+661 MRQSFSAYFN

-686 VGKIARMARLNAVNV
+686 VGRIARLARLNAVNV
-701 LANVCINRIGADMP
+701 LANICINRIGADMP

-721 MTQFQTEEAK
+721 MTQFQTDEAK
-731 TFAKEERMKIAKVE
+731 QFSKEERMKIAKVE
-745 KALRTLVPGTN
+745 KTLRTLVPGVMN
-756 SNNTSSSSETD
+756 K
-767 EDQSTSTRRAEEEE
+767 TREEEE
-781 IAQPPFPSEWSLKVC
+781 NKQEEEYPLSGGLKTKNPEEEMIAQPPFPSEWSLKLC
-796 DTKASDVVLSP
+796 DTKASDVILSP
-807 SECRQHYRRFEAET
+807 SECRQHYRRFESET

-831 QQNAQKDGLFGGAPM
+831 QQNAKKDGLFGGAPV

-865 HPFRLMFFIF
+865 HPFRLMFFVF
-875 LALYARAILRQI
+875 LGLYARAILRQI
-887 NAQEAFKLGVVPGC
+887 NAKEAFKLGVVPGC

-909 PAAVAIFQ
+909 PAAISIFQ
-917 KLIEQQSPQAL
+917 KLIEQQSPEAL
-928 TEGLDFSKVLLGATP
+928 TEGLDFSKVLLGA
-943 GGASSEDDEEREE
+943 GGGGGETSANDEEEE
-956 KRNEKTTDGTHHHE
+956 EVKRTEE
-970 PMDIDSPHHQAK
+970 PMDIDSPAK
-982 KNVSSPFASVRRRTA
+982 KVVVSPFASVRRRTNHQHHQQSA
-997 AVGAAR
+997 DAR
-1003 D
+1003 

>member
-1 MRGKGH
+1 
-7 LLQLIDE
+7 
-14 RGQFD
+14 
-19 ENACESFLHDAG
+19 
-31 AIEWNKKYNVISI
+31 
-44 MGPQSSG
+44 
-51 KSTLMNHAFGT
+51 
-62 SFQEMDELSGCV
+62 
-74 CNLFVERAR
+74 
-83 EDDNA
+83 
-88 RFSLS
+88 
-93 LSLVS
+93 
-98 SLFLD
+98 
-103 ADFYTSSFV
+103 
-112 SILFDRNRRR
+112 
-122 QTTKGVWMAIAESEQ
+122 MAIAEQ
-137 SSSSNN
+137 SDDNN
-143 NNTVVLDLEGSDGRE
+143 NNTIVLDLEGSDGRE

-169 TALFALASS
+169 TALFALAAS

-209 KLFCNSSS
+209 KLFCSNNK
-217 SATRKTKLVF
+217 TTTKKTKLVF

-239 LEKSLKE
+239 LEKALKE

-283 NELFVK
+283 NEVFVK
-289 ECQGLRAALMSST
+289 ECKGLRAALISST
-302 DSSSVVSSDGDTTE
+302 DDESTHE

-455 DAAASGFEND
+455 DAGFESGFE
-465 EDASKK
+465 K
-471 KSLKFSQMAL
+471 KSTKKFSQMAL
-481 SLEEE
+481 SLRED
-486 SINAWNEHVANSTP
+486 SINEWNEHVANSTP

-521 DLEETID
+521 DLEETVD

-541 VERTFSRQIST
+541 VERTFSRQVST

-559 EFSREICVDDEDE
+559 EFSREICVDDDS
-572 DGSSGRK
+572 DDK
-579 SEDAEAASK
+579 SEDAEAALK
-588 RRQRE
+588 RRQRRE

-603 RLAYRASEKKWME
+603 RLAYRASEKKWIE
-616 TLENALLNFDLPGD
+616 TLENALLNFDLPKD
-630 AFESRKNEAENAI
+630 AFDSRKNEAENAI
-643 KIASKGTCFEAG
+643 KIASNGACFEAG

-661 MRQSFNAYFN
+661 MRQSFSAYFN

-686 VGKIARMARLNAVNV
+686 VGRIARLARLNAVNV
-701 LANVCINRIGADMP
+701 LANICINRIGADMP

-721 MTQFQTEEAK
+721 MTQFQTDEAK
-731 TFAKEERMKIAKVE
+731 QFSKEERMKIAKVE
-745 KALRTLVPGTN
+745 KTLRTLVPGVMNKTG
-756 SNNTSSSSETD
+756 E
-767 EDQSTSTRRAEEEE
+767 EGEKQEEEYPLSGGLKTKNPE
-781 IAQPPFPSEWSLKVC
+781 EEMIAQPPFPSEWSLKLC
-796 DTKASDVVLSP
+796 DTKASDVILSP
-807 SECRQHYRRFEAET
+807 SECRQHYRRFESET

-831 QQNAQKDGLFGGAPM
+831 QQNAKKDGLFGGAPV

-865 HPFRLMFFIF
+865 HPFRLMFFVF
-875 LALYARAILRQI
+875 LGLYARAILRQI
-887 NAQEAFKLGVVPGC
+887 NAKEAFKLGVVPGC

-909 PAAVAIFQ
+909 PAAISIFQ
-917 KLIEQQSPQAL
+917 KLIEQQSPEAL
-928 TEGLDFSKVLLGATP
+928 TEGLDFSKVLLGA
-943 GGASSEDDEEREE
+943 GGGGGETSANDEEEE
-956 KRNEKTTDGTHHHE
+956 EVKRTEE
-970 PMDIDSPHHQAK
+970 PMDIDSPAK
-982 KNVSSPFASVRRRTA
+982 KVVVSPFASVRRRTNHQHQQQSA
-997 AVGAAR
+997 DAR
-1003 D
+1003 

>member
-1 MRGKGH
+1 
-7 LLQLIDE
+7 
-14 RGQFD
+14 
-19 ENACESFLHDAG
+19 
-31 AIEWNKKYNVISI
+31 
-44 MGPQSSG
+44 
-51 KSTLMNHAFGT
+51 
-62 SFQEMDELSGCV
+62 
-74 CNLFVERAR
+74 
-83 EDDNA
+83 
-88 RFSLS
+88 
-93 LSLVS
+93 
-98 SLFLD
+98 
-103 ADFYTSSFV
+103 
-112 SILFDRNRRR
+112 
-122 QTTKGVWMAIAESEQ
+122 MAIAEQ
-137 SSSSNN
+137 SDDNN
-143 NNTVVLDLEGSDGRE
+143 NNTIVLDLEGSDGRE

-169 TALFALASS
+169 TALFALAAS

-209 KLFCNSSS
+209 KLFCSNNK
-217 SATRKTKLVF
+217 TTTKKTKLVF

-239 LEKSLKE
+239 LEKALKE

-283 NELFVK
+283 NEVFVK
-289 ECQGLRAALMSST
+289 ECKGLRAALISST
-302 DSSSVVSSDGDTTE
+302 DDESTHE

-352 VRCEEIAT
+352 VRREEIAT

-455 DAAASGFEND
+455 DAGFESGFE
-465 EDASKK
+465 K
-471 KSLKFSQMAL
+471 KSTKKFSQMAL
-481 SLEEE
+481 SLRED
-486 SINAWNEHVANSTP
+486 SINEWNEHVANSTP

-521 DLEETID
+521 DLEETVD

-541 VERTFSRQIST
+541 VERTFSRQVST

-559 EFSREICVDDEDE
+559 EFSREICVDDDS
-572 DGSSGRK
+572 DDK
-579 SEDAEAASK
+579 SEDAEAALK
-588 RRQRE
+588 RRQRRE

-603 RLAYRASEKKWME
+603 RLAYRASEKKWIE
-616 TLENALLNFDLPGD
+616 TLENALLNFDLPKD
-630 AFESRKNEAENAI
+630 AFDSRKNEAENAI
-643 KIASKGTCFEAG
+643 KIASNGACFEAG

-661 MRQSFNAYFN
+661 MRQSFSAYFN

-686 VGKIARMARLNAVNV
+686 VGRIARLARLNAVNV
-701 LANVCINRIGADMP
+701 LANICINRIGADMP

-721 MTQFQTEEAK
+721 MTQFQTDEAK
-731 TFAKEERMKIAKVE
+731 QFSKEERMKIAKVE
-745 KALRTLVPGTN
+745 KTLRTLVPGVMNKTG
-756 SNNTSSSSETD
+756 
-767 EDQSTSTRRAEEEE
+767 EEEE
-781 IAQPPFPSEWSLKVC
+781 KQEEEYPLSGGLKTKNPEEEMIAQPPFPSEWSLKLC
-796 DTKASDVVLSP
+796 DTKASDVILSP
-807 SECRQHYRRFEAET
+807 SECRQHYRRFESET

-831 QQNAQKDGLFGGAPM
+831 QQNAKKDGLFGGAPV

-865 HPFRLMFFIF
+865 HPFRLMFFVF
-875 LALYARAILRQI
+875 LGLYARAILRQI
-887 NAQEAFKLGVVPGC
+887 NAKEAFKLGVVPGC

-909 PAAVAIFQ
+909 PAAISIFQ
-917 KLIEQQSPQAL
+917 KLIEQQSPEAL
-928 TEGLDFSKVLLGATP
+928 TEGLDFSKVLLGA
-943 GGASSEDDEEREE
+943 GGGGGETSANDEEEE
-956 KRNEKTTDGTHHHE
+956 EVKRTEE
-970 PMDIDSPHHQAK
+970 PMDIDSPAK
-982 KNVSSPFASVRRRTA
+982 KVVVSPFASVRRRA
-997 AVGAAR
+997 NHQHHQQSADAR
-1003 D
+1003 

>member
-1 MRGKGH
+1 M
-7 LLQLIDE
+7 LT
-14 RGQFD
+14 
-19 ENACESFLHDAG
+19 
-31 AIEWNKKYNVISI
+31 
-44 MGPQSSG
+44 
-51 KSTLMNHAFGT
+51 TLNT
-62 SFQEMDELSGCV
+62 
-74 CNLFVERAR
+74 
-83 EDDNA
+83 
-88 RFSLS
+88 
-93 LSLVS
+93 
-98 SLFLD
+98 
-103 ADFYTSSFV
+103 
-112 SILFDRNRRR
+112 ILFFLFNRRR
-122 QTTKGVWMAIAESEQ
+122 QTTKGVWMAIAESEH
-137 SSSSNN
+137 SDDN
-143 NNTVVLDLEGSDGRE
+143 NNTIVLDLEGSDGRE

-169 TALFALASS
+169 TALFALAAS

-209 KLFCNSSS
+209 KLFCSNNKT
-217 SATRKTKLVF
+217 ATKKTKLVF

-239 LEKSLKE
+239 LEKALKE

-283 NELFVK
+283 NEVFVK
-289 ECQGLRAALMSST
+289 ECKGLRAALISST
-302 DSSSVVSSDGDTTE
+302 DDESTHE

-455 DAAASGFEND
+455 DAGFESGFE
-465 EDASKK
+465 K
-471 KSLKFSQMAL
+471 KSTKKFSQMAL
-481 SLEEE
+481 SLRED
-486 SINAWNEHVANSTP
+486 SINEWNEHVANSTP

-521 DLEETID
+521 DLEETVD

-541 VERTFSRQIST
+541 VERTFSRQVST

-559 EFSREICVDDEDE
+559 EFSREICVDDDS
-572 DGSSGRK
+572 DDK
-579 SEDAEAASK
+579 SEDAEAALK
-588 RRQRE
+588 RRQRRE

-603 RLAYRASEKKWME
+603 RLAYRASEKKWIE
-616 TLENALLNFDLPGD
+616 TLENALLNFDLPKD
-630 AFESRKNEAENAI
+630 AFDSRKNEAENAI
-643 KIASKGTCFEAG
+643 KIASNGACFEAG

-661 MRQSFNAYFN
+661 MRQSFSAYFN

-686 VGKIARMARLNAVNV
+686 VGRIARLARLNAVNV
-701 LANVCINRIGADMP
+701 LANICINRIGADMP

-721 MTQFQTEEAK
+721 MTQFQTDEAK
-731 TFAKEERMKIAKVE
+731 QFSKEERMKIAKVE
-745 KALRTLVPGTN
+745 KTLRTLVPGVMNKTG
-756 SNNTSSSSETD
+756 E
-767 EDQSTSTRRAEEEE
+767 EGEKQEEEYPLSGGLKTKNPE
-781 IAQPPFPSEWSLKVC
+781 EEMIAQPPFPSEWSLKLC
-796 DTKASDVVLSP
+796 DTKASDVILSP
-807 SECRQHYRRFEAET
+807 SECRQHYRRFESET

-831 QQNAQKDGLFGGAPM
+831 QQNAKKDGLFGGAPV

-865 HPFRLMFFIF
+865 HPFRLMFFVF
-875 LALYARAILRQI
+875 LGLYARAILRQI
-887 NAQEAFKLGVVPGC
+887 NAKEAFKLGVVPGC

-909 PAAVAIFQ
+909 PAAISIFQ
-917 KLIEQQSPQAL
+917 KLIEQQSPEAL
-928 TEGLDFSKVLLGATP
+928 TEGLDFSKVLLGA
-943 GGASSEDDEEREE
+943 GGGGGETSANDEEEE
-956 KRNEKTTDGTHHHE
+956 EVKRTEE
-970 PMDIDSPHHQAK
+970 PMDIDSPAK
-982 KNVSSPFASVRRRTA
+982 KVVVSPFASVRRRA
-997 AVGAAR
+997 NHQHHQQSADAR
-1003 D
+1003 

>member
-1 MRGKGH
+1 
-7 LLQLIDE
+7 
-14 RGQFD
+14 
-19 ENACESFLHDAG
+19 
-31 AIEWNKKYNVISI
+31 
-44 MGPQSSG
+44 
-51 KSTLMNHAFGT
+51 
-62 SFQEMDELSGCV
+62 MDG
-74 CNLFVERAR
+74 
-83 EDDNA
+83 
-88 RFSLS
+88 
-93 LSLVS
+93 
-98 SLFLD
+98 
-103 ADFYTSSFV
+103 
-112 SILFDRNRRR
+112 NR
-122 QTTKGVWMAIAESEQ
+122 EQ
-137 SSSSNN
+137 SDDNN
-143 NNTVVLDLEGSDGRE
+143 NNTIVLDLEGSDGRE

-169 TALFALASS
+169 TALFALAAS

-209 KLFCNSSS
+209 KLFCSNNK
-217 SATRKTKLVF
+217 TTTKKTKLVF

-239 LEKSLKE
+239 LEKALKE

-283 NELFVK
+283 NEVFVK
-289 ECQGLRAALMSST
+289 ECKGLRAALISST
-302 DSSSVVSSDGDTTE
+302 DDESTHE

-455 DAAASGFEND
+455 DAGFESGFE
-465 EDASKK
+465 K
-471 KSLKFSQMAL
+471 KSTKKFSQMAL
-481 SLEEE
+481 SLRED
-486 SINAWNEHVANSTP
+486 SINEWNEHVANSTP

-521 DLEETID
+521 DLEETVD

-541 VERTFSRQIST
+541 VERTFSRQVST

-559 EFSREICVDDEDE
+559 EFSREICVDDDS
-572 DGSSGRK
+572 DDK
-579 SEDAEAASK
+579 SEDAEAALK
-588 RRQRE
+588 RRQRRE

-603 RLAYRASEKKWME
+603 RLAYRASEKKWIE
-616 TLENALLNFDLPGD
+616 TLENALLNFDLPKD
-630 AFESRKNEAENAI
+630 AFDSRKNEAENAI
-643 KIASKGTCFEAG
+643 KIASNGACFEAG

-661 MRQSFNAYFN
+661 MRQSFSAYFN

-686 VGKIARMARLNAVNV
+686 VGRIARLARLNAVNV
-701 LANVCINRIGADMP
+701 LANICINRIGADMP

-721 MTQFQTEEAK
+721 MTQFQTDEAK
-731 TFAKEERMKIAKVE
+731 QFSKEERMKIAKVE
-745 KALRTLVPGTN
+745 KTLRTLVPGVMNKTG
-756 SNNTSSSSETD
+756 E
-767 EDQSTSTRRAEEEE
+767 EGEKQEEEYPLSGGLKTKNPE
-781 IAQPPFPSEWSLKVC
+781 EEMIAQPPFPSEWSLKLC
-796 DTKASDVVLSP
+796 DTKASDAILSP
-807 SECRQHYRRFEAET
+807 SECRQHYRRFESET

-831 QQNAQKDGLFGGAPM
+831 QQNAKKDGLFGGAPV

-865 HPFRLMFFIF
+865 HPFRLMFFVF
-875 LALYARAILRQI
+875 LGLYARAILRQI
-887 NAQEAFKLGVVPGC
+887 NAKEAFKLGVVPGC

-909 PAAVAIFQ
+909 PAAISIFQ
-917 KLIEQQSPQAL
+917 KLIEQQSPEAL
-928 TEGLDFSKVLLGATP
+928 TEGLDFSKVLLGA
-943 GGASSEDDEEREE
+943 GGGGGETSANDEEEE
-956 KRNEKTTDGTHHHE
+956 EVKRTEE
-970 PMDIDSPHHQAK
+970 PMDIDSPAK
-982 KNVSSPFASVRRRTA
+982 KSS
-997 AVGAAR
+997 
-1003 D
+1003 

>member
-1 MRGKGH
+1 
-7 LLQLIDE
+7 
-14 RGQFD
+14 
-19 ENACESFLHDAG
+19 
-31 AIEWNKKYNVISI
+31 
-44 MGPQSSG
+44 
-51 KSTLMNHAFGT
+51 
-62 SFQEMDELSGCV
+62 
-74 CNLFVERAR
+74 
-83 EDDNA
+83 
-88 RFSLS
+88 
-93 LSLVS
+93 
-98 SLFLD
+98 
-103 ADFYTSSFV
+103 
-112 SILFDRNRRR
+112 
-122 QTTKGVWMAIAESEQ
+122 MAIAEQ
-137 SSSSNN
+137 SDDNN
-143 NNTVVLDLEGSDGRE
+143 NNTIVLDLEGSDGRE

-169 TALFALASS
+169 TALFALAAS

-209 KLFCNSSS
+209 KLFCSNNKT
-217 SATRKTKLVF
+217 ATKKTKLVF

-239 LEKSLKE
+239 LEKALKE

-283 NELFVK
+283 NEVFVK
-289 ECQGLRAALMSST
+289 ECKGLRAALISST
-302 DSSSVVSSDGDTTE
+302 DDESTHE

-390 GKEIEAIAKTGFDV
+390 GQEIEAIAKTGFDV

-455 DAAASGFEND
+455 DAGFESGFE
-465 EDASKK
+465 K
-471 KSLKFSQMAL
+471 KSTKKFSQMAL
-481 SLEEE
+481 SLRED
-486 SINAWNEHVANSTP
+486 SINEWNEHVANSTP

-521 DLEETID
+521 DLEETVD

-541 VERTFSRQIST
+541 VERTFSRQVST

-559 EFSREICVDDEDE
+559 EFSREICVDDDS
-572 DGSSGRK
+572 DDK
-579 SEDAEAASK
+579 SEDAEAALK
-588 RRQRE
+588 RRQRRE

-603 RLAYRASEKKWME
+603 RLAYRASEKKWIE
-616 TLENALLNFDLPGD
+616 TLENALLNFDLPKD
-630 AFESRKNEAENAI
+630 AFDSRKNEAENAI
-643 KIASKGTCFEAG
+643 KIASNGACFEAG

-661 MRQSFNAYFN
+661 MRQSFSAYFN

-686 VGKIARMARLNAVNV
+686 VGRIARLARLNAVNV
-701 LANVCINRIGADMP
+701 LANICINRIGADMP

-721 MTQFQTEEAK
+721 MTQFQTDEAK
-731 TFAKEERMKIAKVE
+731 QFSKEERMKIAKVE
-745 KALRTLVPGTN
+745 KTLRTLVPGVMNKTG
-756 SNNTSSSSETD
+756 E
-767 EDQSTSTRRAEEEE
+767 EGEKQEEEYPLSGGLKTKNPE
-781 IAQPPFPSEWSLKVC
+781 EEMIAQPPFPSEWSLKLC
-796 DTKASDVVLSP
+796 DTKASDVILSP
-807 SECRQHYRRFEAET
+807 SECRQHYRRFESET

-831 QQNAQKDGLFGGAPM
+831 QQNAKKDGLFGGAPV

-865 HPFRLMFFIF
+865 HPFRLMFFVF
-875 LALYARAILRQI
+875 LGLYARAILRQI
-887 NAQEAFKLGVVPGC
+887 NAKEAFKLGVVPGC

-909 PAAVAIFQ
+909 PAAISIFQ
-917 KLIEQQSPQAL
+917 KLIEQQSPEAL
-928 TEGLDFSKVLLGATP
+928 TEGLDFSKVLLGA
-943 GGASSEDDEEREE
+943 GGGGGETSANDEEEE
-956 KRNEKTTDGTHHHE
+956 EVKRTEE
-970 PMDIDSPHHQAK
+970 PMDIDSPAK
-982 KNVSSPFASVRRRTA
+982 KVVVSPFASVRRRTNHQHHQQSA
-997 AVGAAR
+997 DAR
-1003 D
+1003 

>member
-1 MRGKGH
+1 
-7 LLQLIDE
+7 
-14 RGQFD
+14 
-19 ENACESFLHDAG
+19 
-31 AIEWNKKYNVISI
+31 
-44 MGPQSSG
+44 
-51 KSTLMNHAFGT
+51 
-62 SFQEMDELSGCV
+62 
-74 CNLFVERAR
+74 
-83 EDDNA
+83 
-88 RFSLS
+88 
-93 LSLVS
+93 
-98 SLFLD
+98 
-103 ADFYTSSFV
+103 
-112 SILFDRNRRR
+112 
-122 QTTKGVWMAIAESEQ
+122 MAIAEQ
-137 SSSSNN
+137 SDDNN
-143 NNTVVLDLEGSDGRE
+143 NNTIVLDLEGSDGRE

-169 TALFALASS
+169 TALFALAAS

-209 KLFCNSSS
+209 KLFCSNNKT
-217 SATRKTKLVF
+217 ATKKTKLVF

-239 LEKSLKE
+239 LEKALKE

-283 NELFVK
+283 NEVFVK
-289 ECQGLRAALMSST
+289 ECKGLRAALISST
-302 DSSSVVSSDGDTTE
+302 DDESTHE

-390 GKEIEAIAKTGFDV
+390 GQEIEAIAKTGFDV

-455 DAAASGFEND
+455 DAGFESGFE
-465 EDASKK
+465 K
-471 KSLKFSQMAL
+471 KSTKKFSQMAL
-481 SLEEE
+481 SLRED
-486 SINAWNEHVANSTP
+486 SINEWNEHVANSTP

-521 DLEETID
+521 DLEETVD

-541 VERTFSRQIST
+541 VERTFSRQVST

-559 EFSREICVDDEDE
+559 EFSREICVDDDS
-572 DGSSGRK
+572 DDK
-579 SEDAEAASK
+579 SEDAEAALK
-588 RRQRE
+588 RRQRRE

-603 RLAYRASEKKWME
+603 RLAYRASEKKWIE
-616 TLENALLNFDLPGD
+616 TLENALLNFDLPKD
-630 AFESRKNEAENAI
+630 AFDSRKNEAENAI
-643 KIASKGTCFEAG
+643 KIASNGACFEAG

-661 MRQSFNAYFN
+661 MRQSFSAYFN

-686 VGKIARMARLNAVNV
+686 VGRIARLARLNAVNV
-701 LANVCINRIGADMP
+701 LANICINRIGADMP

-721 MTQFQTEEAK
+721 MTQFQTDEAK
-731 TFAKEERMKIAKVE
+731 TFSKEERMKIAKVE
-745 KALRTLVPGTN
+745 KTLRTLVPGVMNKTG
-756 SNNTSSSSETD
+756 E
-767 EDQSTSTRRAEEEE
+767 EGEKQEEEYPLSGGLKTKNPE
-781 IAQPPFPSEWSLKVC
+781 EEMIAQPPFPSEWSLKLC
-796 DTKASDVVLSP
+796 DTKASDVILSP
-807 SECRQHYRRFEAET
+807 SECRQHYRRFESET

-831 QQNAQKDGLFGGAPM
+831 QQNAKKDGLFGGAPV

-865 HPFRLMFFIF
+865 HPFRLMFFVF
-875 LALYARAILRQI
+875 LGLYARAILRQI
-887 NAQEAFKLGVVPGC
+887 NAKEAFKLGVVPGC

-909 PAAVAIFQ
+909 PAAISIFQ
-917 KLIEQQSPQAL
+917 KLIEQQSPEAL
-928 TEGLDFSKVLLGATP
+928 TEGLDFSKVLLGA
-943 GGASSEDDEEREE
+943 GGGGGETSANDEEEE
-956 KRNEKTTDGTHHHE
+956 EVKRTEE
-970 PMDIDSPHHQAK
+970 PMDIDSPAK
-982 KNVSSPFASVRRRTA
+982 KVVVSPFASVRRRTNHQHHQQSA
-997 AVGAAR
+997 DAR
-1003 D
+1003 

>member
-1 MRGKGH
+1 
-7 LLQLIDE
+7 
-14 RGQFD
+14 
-19 ENACESFLHDAG
+19 
-31 AIEWNKKYNVISI
+31 
-44 MGPQSSG
+44 
-51 KSTLMNHAFGT
+51 
-62 SFQEMDELSGCV
+62 
-74 CNLFVERAR
+74 
-83 EDDNA
+83 
-88 RFSLS
+88 
-93 LSLVS
+93 
-98 SLFLD
+98 
-103 ADFYTSSFV
+103 
-112 SILFDRNRRR
+112 
-122 QTTKGVWMAIAESEQ
+122 MAIAEQ
-137 SSSSNN
+137 SDDNN
-143 NNTVVLDLEGSDGRE
+143 NNTIVLDLEGSDGRE

-169 TALFALASS
+169 TALFALAAS

-209 KLFCNSSS
+209 KLFCSNNKT
-217 SATRKTKLVF
+217 ATKKTKLVF

-239 LEKSLKE
+239 LEKALKE

-283 NELFVK
+283 NEVFVK
-289 ECQGLRAALMSST
+289 ECKGLRAALISST
-302 DSSSVVSSDGDTTE
+302 DDESTHE

-390 GKEIEAIAKTGFDV
+390 GQEIEAIAKTGFDV

-455 DAAASGFEND
+455 DAGFESGFE
-465 EDASKK
+465 K
-471 KSLKFSQMAL
+471 KSTKKFSQMAL
-481 SLEEE
+481 SLRED
-486 SINAWNEHVANSTP
+486 SINEWNEHVANSTP

-521 DLEETID
+521 DLEETVD

-541 VERTFSRQIST
+541 VERTFSRQVST

-559 EFSREICVDDEDE
+559 EFSREICVVDDDS
-572 DGSSGRK
+572 DDK
-579 SEDAEAASK
+579 SEDAEAALK
-588 RRQRE
+588 RRQRRE

-603 RLAYRASEKKWME
+603 RLAYRASEKKWIE
-616 TLENALLNFDLPGD
+616 TLENALLNFDLPKD
-630 AFESRKNEAENAI
+630 AFDSRKNEAENAI
-643 KIASKGTCFEAG
+643 KIASNGACFEAG

-661 MRQSFNAYFN
+661 MRQSFSAYFN

-686 VGKIARMARLNAVNV
+686 VGRIARLARLNAVNV
-701 LANVCINRIGADMP
+701 LANICINRIGADMP

-721 MTQFQTEEAK
+721 MTQFQTDEAK
-731 TFAKEERMKIAKVE
+731 TFSKEERMKIAKVE
-745 KALRTLVPGTN
+745 KTLRTLVPGVMNKTG
-756 SNNTSSSSETD
+756 E
-767 EDQSTSTRRAEEEE
+767 EGEKQEEEYPLSGGLKTKNPE
-781 IAQPPFPSEWSLKVC
+781 EEMIAQPPFPSEWSLKLC
-796 DTKASDVVLSP
+796 DTKASDVILSP
-807 SECRQHYRRFEAET
+807 SECRQHYRRFESET

-831 QQNAQKDGLFGGAPM
+831 QQNAKKDGLFGGAPV

-865 HPFRLMFFIF
+865 HPFRLMFFVF
-875 LALYARAILRQI
+875 LGLYARAILRQI
-887 NAQEAFKLGVVPGC
+887 NAKEAFKLGVVPGC

-909 PAAVAIFQ
+909 PAAISIFQ
-917 KLIEQQSPQAL
+917 KLIEQQSPEAL
-928 TEGLDFSKVLLGATP
+928 TEGLDFSKVLLGA
-943 GGASSEDDEEREE
+943 GGGGGETSANDEEEE
-956 KRNEKTTDGTHHHE
+956 EVKRTEE
-970 PMDIDSPHHQAK
+970 PMDIDSPAIADETTK
-982 KNVSSPFASVRRRTA
+982 KVTSPFASVRRRTNHQHQQSA
-997 AVGAAR
+997 DAR
-1003 D
+1003 

>member
-1 MRGKGH
+1 
-7 LLQLIDE
+7 
-14 RGQFD
+14 
-19 ENACESFLHDAG
+19 
-31 AIEWNKKYNVISI
+31 
-44 MGPQSSG
+44 
-51 KSTLMNHAFGT
+51 
-62 SFQEMDELSGCV
+62 
-74 CNLFVERAR
+74 
-83 EDDNA
+83 
-88 RFSLS
+88 
-93 LSLVS
+93 
-98 SLFLD
+98 
-103 ADFYTSSFV
+103 
-112 SILFDRNRRR
+112 
-122 QTTKGVWMAIAESEQ
+122 MAIAEQ
-137 SSSSNN
+137 SDDNN
-143 NNTVVLDLEGSDGRE
+143 NNTIVLDLEGSDGRE

-169 TALFALASS
+169 TALFALAAS

-209 KLFCNSSS
+209 KLFCSNNKT
-217 SATRKTKLVF
+217 ATKKTKLVF

-239 LEKSLKE
+239 LEKALKE

-283 NELFVK
+283 NEVFVK
-289 ECQGLRAALMSST
+289 ECKGLRAALISST
-302 DSSSVVSSDGDTTE
+302 DDESTHE

-455 DAAASGFEND
+455 DAGFESGFE
-465 EDASKK
+465 K
-471 KSLKFSQMAL
+471 KSTKKFSQMAL
-481 SLEEE
+481 SLRED
-486 SINAWNEHVANSTP
+486 SINEWNEHVANSTP

-521 DLEETID
+521 DLEETVD

-541 VERTFSRQIST
+541 VERTFSRQVST

-559 EFSREICVDDEDE
+559 EFSREICVDDDS
-572 DGSSGRK
+572 DDK
-579 SEDAEAASK
+579 SEDAEAALK
-588 RRQRE
+588 RRQRRE

-603 RLAYRASEKKWME
+603 RLAYRASEKKWIE
-616 TLENALLNFDLPGD
+616 TLENALLNFDLPKD
-630 AFESRKNEAENAI
+630 AFDSRKNEAENAI
-643 KIASKGTCFEAG
+643 KIASNGACFEAG

-661 MRQSFNAYFN
+661 MRQSFSAYFN

-686 VGKIARMARLNAVNV
+686 VGRIARLARLNAVNV
-701 LANVCINRIGADMP
+701 LANICINRIGADMP

-721 MTQFQTEEAK
+721 MTQFQTDEAK
-731 TFAKEERMKIAKVE
+731 QFSKEERMKIAKVE
-745 KALRTLVPGTN
+745 KTLRTLVPGVMNKTG
-756 SNNTSSSSETD
+756 E
-767 EDQSTSTRRAEEEE
+767 EGEKQEEEYPLSGGLKTKNPE
-781 IAQPPFPSEWSLKVC
+781 EEMIAQPPFPSEWSLKLC
-796 DTKASDVVLSP
+796 DTKASDVILSP
-807 SECRQHYRRFEAET
+807 SECRQHYRRFESET

-831 QQNAQKDGLFGGAPM
+831 QQNAKKDGLFGGAPV

-865 HPFRLMFFIF
+865 HPFRLMFFVF
-875 LALYARAILRQI
+875 LGLYARAILRQI
-887 NAQEAFKLGVVPGC
+887 NAKEAFKLGVVPGC

-909 PAAVAIFQ
+909 PAAISIFQ
-917 KLIEQQSPQAL
+917 KLIEQQSPEAL
-928 TEGLDFSKVLLGATP
+928 TEGLDFSKVLLGA
-943 GGASSEDDEEREE
+943 GGGGGETSANDEEEE
-956 KRNEKTTDGTHHHE
+956 EVKRTEE
-970 PMDIDSPHHQAK
+970 PMDIDSPAK
-982 KNVSSPFASVRRRTA
+982 KVVVSTFASVRRRA
-997 AVGAAR
+997 NHQHHQQSADAR
-1003 D
+1003 

>member
-1 MRGKGH
+1 
-7 LLQLIDE
+7 
-14 RGQFD
+14 
-19 ENACESFLHDAG
+19 
-31 AIEWNKKYNVISI
+31 
-44 MGPQSSG
+44 
-51 KSTLMNHAFGT
+51 
-62 SFQEMDELSGCV
+62 
-74 CNLFVERAR
+74 
-83 EDDNA
+83 
-88 RFSLS
+88 
-93 LSLVS
+93 
-98 SLFLD
+98 
-103 ADFYTSSFV
+103 
-112 SILFDRNRRR
+112 
-122 QTTKGVWMAIAESEQ
+122 MAIAEQ
-137 SSSSNN
+137 SDDNN
-143 NNTVVLDLEGSDGRE
+143 NNTIVLDLEGSDGRE

-169 TALFALASS
+169 TALFALAAS

-209 KLFCNSSS
+209 KLFCSNNKT
-217 SATRKTKLVF
+217 ATKKTKLVF

-239 LEKSLKE
+239 LEKALKE

-283 NELFVK
+283 NEVFVK
-289 ECQGLRAALMSST
+289 ECKGLRAALISST
-302 DSSSVVSSDGDTTE
+302 DDESTHE

-390 GKEIEAIAKTGFDV
+390 GQEIEAIAKTGFDV

-455 DAAASGFEND
+455 DAGFESGFE
-465 EDASKK
+465 K
-471 KSLKFSQMAL
+471 KSTKKFSQMAL
-481 SLEEE
+481 SLRED
-486 SINAWNEHVANSTP
+486 SINEWNEHVANSTP

-521 DLEETID
+521 DLEETVD

-541 VERTFSRQIST
+541 VERTFSRQVST

-559 EFSREICVDDEDE
+559 EFSREICVDDDS
-572 DGSSGRK
+572 DDK
-579 SEDAEAASK
+579 SEDAEAALK
-588 RRQRE
+588 RRQRRE

-603 RLAYRASEKKWME
+603 RLAYRASEKKWIE
-616 TLENALLNFDLPGD
+616 TLENALLNFDLPKD
-630 AFESRKNEAENAI
+630 AFDSRKNEAENAI
-643 KIASKGTCFEAG
+643 KIASNGACFEAG

-661 MRQSFNAYFN
+661 MRQSFSAYFN

-686 VGKIARMARLNAVNV
+686 VGRIARLARLNAVNV
-701 LANVCINRIGADMP
+701 LANICINRIGADMP

-721 MTQFQTEEAK
+721 MTQFQTDEAK
-731 TFAKEERMKIAKVE
+731 QFSKEERMKIAKVE
-745 KALRTLVPGTN
+745 KTLRTLVPGVMNKTG
-756 SNNTSSSSETD
+756 E
-767 EDQSTSTRRAEEEE
+767 EGEKQEEEYPLSGGLKTKNPE
-781 IAQPPFPSEWSLKVC
+781 EEMIAQPPFPSEWSLKLC
-796 DTKASDVVLSP
+796 DTKASDVILSP
-807 SECRQHYRRFEAET
+807 SECRQHYRRFESET

-831 QQNAQKDGLFGGAPM
+831 QQNAKKDGLFGGAPV

-865 HPFRLMFFIF
+865 HPFRLMFFVF
-875 LALYARAILRQI
+875 LGLYARAILRQI
-887 NAQEAFKLGVVPGC
+887 NAKEAFKLGVVPGC

-909 PAAVAIFQ
+909 PAAISIFQ
-917 KLIEQQSPQAL
+917 KLIEQHPQ
-928 TEGLDFSKVLLGATP
+928 TTKKRKKSKELKNPWTSTLP
-943 GGASSEDDEEREE
+943 QKKSS
-956 KRNEKTTDGTHHHE
+956 
-970 PMDIDSPHHQAK
+970 
-982 KNVSSPFASVRRRTA
+982 
-997 AVGAAR
+997 
-1003 D
+1003 

>member
-1 MRGKGH
+1 M
-7 LLQLIDE
+7 LT
-14 RGQFD
+14 
-19 ENACESFLHDAG
+19 
-31 AIEWNKKYNVISI
+31 
-44 MGPQSSG
+44 
-51 KSTLMNHAFGT
+51 TLNT
-62 SFQEMDELSGCV
+62 
-74 CNLFVERAR
+74 
-83 EDDNA
+83 
-88 RFSLS
+88 
-93 LSLVS
+93 
-98 SLFLD
+98 
-103 ADFYTSSFV
+103 
-112 SILFDRNRRR
+112 ILFFLFNRRR

-137 SSSSNN
+137 SDDNN
-143 NNTVVLDLEGSDGRE
+143 NNTIVLDLEGSDGRE

-169 TALFALASS
+169 TALFALAAS

-209 KLFCNSSS
+209 KLFCNNNKTSASS
-217 SATRKTKLVF
+217 TTTTKKTKLVF
-227 VIRDRSKTPIEL
+227 VIRDRSKTPVEL
-239 LEKSLKE
+239 LEKALKE

-261 ANSDVSE
+261 TNSDVSE

-283 NELFVK
+283 NEVFVK
-289 ECQGLRAALMSST
+289 ECKGLRAALISST
-302 DSSSVVSSDGDTTE
+302 DDESGTHE

-438 HFTNVSKKLL
+438 HFTNVSKKVL

-455 DAAASGFEND
+455 DAGFESGFE
-465 EDASKK
+465 K
-471 KSLKFSQMAL
+471 KSTKKFSQMAL
-481 SLEEE
+481 SLRED
-486 SINAWNEHVANSTP
+486 SINTWNEHVANSTP

-521 DLEETID
+521 DLEETVD

-541 VERTFSRQIST
+541 VERTFSRQVST

-559 EFSREICVDDEDE
+559 EFSREICVDDD
-572 DGSSGRK
+572 DDDDK
-579 SEDAEAASK
+579 SEDAEAAVK
-588 RRQRE
+588 RRQRRE

-603 RLAYRASEKKWME
+603 RLAYRASEKKWIE
-616 TLENALLNFDLPGD
+616 TLENALLNFDLPQD
-630 AFESRKNEAENAI
+630 AFDSRKNEAENAI
-643 KIASKGTCFEAG
+643 KIASNGACFEAG

-661 MRQSFNAYFN
+661 MRQSFSAYFN

-686 VGKIARMARLNAVNV
+686 VGKIARLARLNAVNV
-701 LANVCINRIGADMP
+701 LANICINRIGADMP

-721 MTQFQTEEAK
+721 MTQFQTDEAK
-731 TFAKEERMKIAKVE
+731 TFSKEERMKIAKVE
-745 KALRTLVPGTN
+745 KTLRTLVPGVMN
-756 SNNTSSSSETD
+756 M
-767 EDQSTSTRRAEEEE
+767 TREEEE
-781 IAQPPFPSEWSLKVC
+781 KQEEESLSERLKTKNPEEEMIAQPPFPSEWSLKLC
-796 DTKASDVVLSP
+796 DTKASDVILSP
-807 SECRQHYRRFEAET
+807 SECRQHYRRFESET

-831 QQNAQKDGLFGGAPM
+831 QQNAKKDGLFGGAPV

-865 HPFRLMFFIF
+865 HPFRLMFFVF
-875 LALYARAILRQI
+875 LGLYARAILRQI
-887 NAQEAFKLGVVPGC
+887 NAKEAFKLGVVPGC

-909 PAAVAIFQ
+909 PAAISIFQ

-928 TEGLDFSKVLLGATP
+928 TEGLDFSKVLLGA
-943 GGASSEDDEEREE
+943 GGGGGTNDEEEEE
-956 KRNEKTTDGTHHHE
+956 KNEE
-970 PMDIDSPHHQAK
+970 PMDIDSPARAIADETTTKKSRRESFRERSKTPESSAK
-982 KNVSSPFASVRRRTA
+982 RRRSL
-997 AVGAAR
+997 